1 MENIQTYKYKD
12 KNYKLSDFQEGVG
25 DGWEEYRT
33 ALKDEEK
40 NRDALNQAYN
50 YMLDGIANGT
60 ITIKNGNFYTTDKNI
75 LDNKNIFGQVT
86 YYLKSQ
92 LGKSE
97 EYISPEEKRKVDFS
111 NDAFRKNF
119 NNYVFNSDD
128 FNLNDFIELDPLDEK
143 TGKRG
148 TVNRINAI
156 KEYIDQI
163 DFDRDFKNLDEPTKA
178 RYQKYI
184 ENAKKA
190 ISDNNISSNEYL
202 DLSRL
207 FGYSGSWDKIFT
219 TEETQTTLNE
229 EKKSAQKDSTQLT
242 RQQMLDNFMVNEIP
256 EFTGQEES
264 YWVNPNIKLDPK
276 YTRTVIDILANMS
289 NDDIVRSLNI
299 LNDHQDADF
308 NKISYFKEAAKK
320 MKLNGA
326 RISFPTNK
334 QSRYMLMQVLKN
346 RNLLTDL
353 GNGNYMYYSNKSPY
367 ALIWDSVQ
375 KKLYKKAARNVE
387 YIVKNKLNE
396 FNQTNGNTEGS
407 WYKKY
412 QQQDNTSEVESAK
425 NGGVLK
431 ASGGLNFNLAVGN
444 NENKNIKL
452 PNGLTI
458 QLLSSINPAKL
469 PDGGFDDFNQAVI
482 YNDED
487 LLDSNRLKRVW
498 NKETGKYEL
507 EKRGDQAATDNISTG
522 NKLYDV
528 EGVEGSQEKDENL
541 YKVSWNENW
550 INRLMNNPKLAE
562 AFARRYMALNEAT
575 DKEQSKNWFN
585 QDGSFNYENFKKQIP
600 TNNGKLFVW
609 SDGLNGIGHDVYAG
623 RVYGIAT
630 GDGSVKYYNHI
641 PEGWQVSGDKIK
653 FDDITNLYMLTP
665 KSGEQKVENQD
676 QVGEL
681 IPGKENI
688 GDLNI
693 KNPYDDRSKEN
704 SLALLRLLRT
714 LDNNRK
720 NANILRNGITLKQYD
735 TYETYSPIKGAY
747 SIKSTLANQ
756 AADIQ
761 SRMAN
766 QGFVYWKQQA
776 LANSLAQSQADQY
789 NEKGIASD
797 VQERQRTEAISRE
810 LQERNL
816 ARRQQVADK
825 NIYESALYRQQLAS
839 IDASRN
845 MKDHESW
852 NTYLKQIEEQLRSD
866 RVDKQNKYEDY
877 IQKVIAGRVAEK
889 YTDKINA
896 IQAKFD
902 AWAAENPQIAKEPA
916 LLAVAPEYQEY
927 KRAMKNLQNMQAA
940 DLAEVYMSTT
950 GEQIIPSNSYIWKK
964 ALDKILNRTILNK
977 NGGILI
983 PKNKFLK

>member
-60 ITIKNGNFYTTDKNI
+60 VTIKNGNFYTTDQNI
-75 LDNKNIFGQVT
+75 LNNKDIFGQVT

-148 TVNRINAI
+148 TINRINAI
-156 KEYIDQI
+156 KEYLDQI
-163 DFDRDFKNLDEPTKA
+163 DFDRDFKNLDEPTRA

-190 ISDNNISSNEYL
+190 ISDNTISSNEYL

-207 FGYSGSWDKIFT
+207 FGYGGQWNQIFT
-219 TEETQTTLNE
+219 TEGTPTTPNE
-229 EKKSAQKDSTQLT
+229 EKTPAQETPDQKTP
-242 RQQMLDNFMVNEIP
+242 QQMLDDFMVNEIP
-256 EFTGQEES
+256 EFTGQESE
-264 YWVNPNIKLDPK
+264 YKLNTPKFGRYTFQIWENIMKNINNKDLVRMMDLLNDNPNINLSNMK
-276 YTRTVIDILANMS
+276 YVVESAKKTG
-289 NDDIVRSLNI
+289 
-299 LNDHQDADF
+299 
-308 NKISYFKEAAKK
+308 AAK
-320 MKLNGA
+320 L
-326 RISFPTNK
+326 RIAYPNNA
-334 QSRYMLMQVLKN
+334 QSRSFVLNTMKY
-346 RNLLTDL
+346 RNLLTKIGDGL
-353 GNGNYMYYSNKSPY
+353 YMYYSNRSPY
-367 ALIWDSVQ
+367 ALIWDEKQ
-375 KKLYKKAARNVE
+375 NKLYKKAARNVE
-387 YIVKNKLNE
+387 YIVKSKLNE
-396 FNQTNGNTEGS
+396 FNQTNGNIEGS

-412 QQQDNTSEVESAK
+412 QQPDNTSEVESAK

-444 NENKNIKL
+444 KETKDLKL
-452 PNGLTI
+452 PNGLI
-458 QLLSSINPAKL
+458 IPLLSSINPAKL
-469 PDGGFDDFNQAVI
+469 PKGGFDDFNQAVI

-507 EKRGDQAATDNISTG
+507 AKRGDQAATDNISTG

-528 EGVEGSQEKDENL
+528 EGVDGSQEKDENL

-585 QDGSFNYENFKKQIP
+585 QDDSFNYENFKKQIP

-641 PEGWQVSGDKIK
+641 PKGWQVSGDKIK
-653 FDDITNLYMLTP
+653 FDDITNLYMLIP
-665 KSGEQKVENQD
+665 KPGEQKVENQD
-676 QVGEL
+676 QEGEL
-681 IPGKENI
+681 IPDKENI
-688 GDLNI
+688 EDLNI

-720 NANILRNGITLKQYD
+720 NANILRNATTLNPYD
-735 TYETYSPIKGAY
+735 TYETYAPIKGAY

-761 SRMAN
+761 SRIAN
-766 QGFVYWKQQA
+766 QGFVDWKQQA

-816 ARRQQVADK
+816 ARRQEVADK
-825 NIYESALYRQQLAS
+825 NINESALYRQQLAS

-852 NTYLKQIEEQLRSD
+852 DTYLKQIEEQLRSD

-877 IQKVIAGRVAEK
+877 IQKVVAGRVAEK

-916 LLAVAPEYQEY
+916 LLAIAPEYQEY

-940 DLAEVYMSTT
+940 DLAEVYMSVT
-950 GEQIIPSNSYIWKK
+950 GEQKIPNDPWSWKK
-964 ALDKILNRTILNK
+964 ELEKLNHTILSK
-977 NGGILI
+977 NGGVLI

>member
-1 MENIQTYKYKD
+1 MENIQTYKYKN

-60 ITIKNGNFYTTDKNI
+60 VTIKNGNFYTTDQNI
-75 LDNKNIFGQVT
+75 LNNKDIFGQVT

-148 TVNRINAI
+148 TTNRINAI
-156 KEYIDQI
+156 KEYLDQI
-163 DFDRDFKNLDEPTKA
+163 DFDRDFKNLDEQTIT

-190 ISDNNISSNEYL
+190 ISDNTISSNEYL

-207 FGYSGSWDKIFT
+207 FGYGGQWNKIFT
-219 TEETQTTLNE
+219 TEGTPAEPDKEETPAQQAP
-229 EKKSAQKDSTQLT
+229 AQKTP
-242 RQQMLDNFMVNEIP
+242 QQMLDDFMVNEIP

-264 YWVNPNIKLDPK
+264 YWVNPDIKLDPK

-367 ALIWDSVQ
+367 ALIWDSIQ

-387 YIVKNKLNE
+387 YIVRSKLNE

-412 QQQDNTSEVESAK
+412 QQQDNTSEVESNK

-458 QLLSSINPAKL
+458 PLLSSINPAKL

-507 EKRGDQAATDNISTG
+507 AKRGDQAATDNISTG

-562 AFARRYMALNEAT
+562 AFARRYISLNGVNG
-575 DKEQSKNWFN
+575 DKFKQLWFN
-585 QDGSFNYENFKKQIP
+585 PDDTFNHENFKKAIP
-600 TNNGKLFVW
+600 RGDEKIHIW
-609 SDGLNGIGHDVYAG
+609 SEGLNGTGHDVYAG
-623 RVYGIAT
+623 RMYGIAT
-630 GDGSVKYYNHI
+630 GDGSIKYYNHI

-665 KSGEQKVENQD
+665 KSEEQKVENQD
-676 QVGEL
+676 QVGER

-688 GDLNI
+688 KDLNI

-704 SLALLRLLRT
+704 SLALLRLIKT

-735 TYETYSPIKGAY
+735 TYETYAPIKGAY

-761 SRMAN
+761 SKMAN
-766 QGFVYWKQQA
+766 QGFIDWKQQA

-816 ARRQQVADK
+816 ARRQEVADK
-825 NIYESALYRQQLAS
+825 NINESALYRQQLAS

-845 MKDHESW
+845 IKDHESW
-852 NTYLKQIEEQLRSD
+852 DTYLKQIEEQSRLD
-866 RVDKQNKYEDY
+866 RIEKQNKYDDY
-877 IQKVIAGRVAEK
+877 IQKVVAGRVAEK

-896 IQAKFD
+896 IQDKFN
-902 AWAAENPQIAKEPA
+902 AWAAENPQISKEPA

-940 DLAEVYMSTT
+940 DLAEVYMSVI
-950 GEQIIPSNSYIWKK
+950 GEQKIPNDPWSWKK
-964 ALDKILNRTILNK
+964 ELEKLNHTILNK
-977 NGGILI
+977 NGGVLI

>member
-12 KNYKLSDFQEGVG
+12 KNYKLSDFQESVG

-60 ITIKNGNFYTTDKNI
+60 VTIKNGNFYTTDQNI
-75 LDNKNIFGQVT
+75 LDNKDIFGQVT

-128 FNLNDFIELDPLDEK
+128 FNLNDFVELDPLDKK

-148 TVNRINAI
+148 TTNRINAI
-156 KEYIDQI
+156 KEYLDQI

-190 ISDNNISSNEYL
+190 ISDNTISSNEYL

-207 FGYSGSWDKIFT
+207 FGYGGQWNKIFT
-219 TEETQTTLNE
+219 TEGTTAEPDKEGTQ
-229 EKKSAQKDSTQLT
+229 AQQAQAKQTQ
-242 RQQMLDNFMVNEIP
+242 QQMLDNFMVNEIP

-264 YWVNPNIKLDPK
+264 YWVNPDIKLDPK
-276 YTRTVIDILANMS
+276 YTRTVINILANMS

-299 LNDHQDADF
+299 LNDHQDVDF

-320 MKLNGA
+320 MKLNGVH
-326 RISFPTNK
+326 ISFPTNK

-387 YIVKNKLNE
+387 YIVRSKLNE
-396 FNQTNGNTEGS
+396 FNQTNRNTEGS

-412 QQQDNTSEVESAK
+412 QQPDNTSEVESAK

-444 NENKNIKL
+444 NETKDLKL

-458 QLLSSINPAKL
+458 PLLSSINPAKL

-507 EKRGDQAATDNISTG
+507 AKRGDQAATDNISTG

-562 AFARRYMALNEAT
+562 AFARRYISLNGVNG
-575 DKEQSKNWFN
+575 DKFKQLWFN
-585 QDGSFNYENFKKQIP
+585 PDDTFNHENFKKAIP
-600 TNNGKLFVW
+600 RGDEKIHIW
-609 SDGLNGIGHDVYAG
+609 SEGLNGTGHDVYAG
-623 RVYGIAT
+623 RMYGIAT
-630 GDGSVKYYNHI
+630 GDGSIKYYNHI
-641 PEGWQVSGDKIK
+641 PEGWQISGDKIK

-676 QVGEL
+676 QEGER

-688 GDLNI
+688 KDLNI

-704 SLALLRLLRT
+704 SLALLRLIKT

-735 TYETYSPIKGAY
+735 TYETYAPIKGAY

-766 QGFVYWKQQA
+766 QGFVDWKQQA

-816 ARRQQVADK
+816 ARRQEVADR
-825 NIYESALYRQQLAS
+825 NINESALYRQQLAS
-839 IDASRN
+839 INASRN

-852 NTYLKQIEEQLRSD
+852 DTYLKQIEEQLRSD

-877 IQKVIAGRVAEK
+877 IQKVVAGRVAEK

-916 LLAVAPEYQEY
+916 LLAVAPEYKEY

-940 DLAEVYMSTT
+940 DLAEVYMTVT
-950 GEQIIPSNSYIWKK
+950 GEQKIPNDPWSWKK
-964 ALDKILNRTILNK
+964 ELEKLNHTILNK

>member
-1 MENIQTYKYKD
+1 MENIQTYKYKN

-60 ITIKNGNFYTTDKNI
+60 VTIKNGNFYTTDQNI
-75 LDNKNIFGQVT
+75 LDNKDIFGQVT

-97 EYISPEEKRKVDFS
+97 EYISPEEKRKVNFS

-128 FNLNDFIELDPLDEK
+128 FNLNDFVELDPLDEK

-156 KEYIDQI
+156 KEYLDQI

-190 ISDNNISSNEYL
+190 ISDNTISSNEYL

-207 FGYSGSWDKIFT
+207 FGYGGQWNKIFT
-219 TEETQTTLNE
+219 TEGTPAEPDKEETPAQQAPVQQTP
-229 EKKSAQKDSTQLT
+229 
-242 RQQMLDNFMVNEIP
+242 QQMLDNFMVNEIP
-256 EFTGQEES
+256 EFTGQESE
-264 YWVNPNIKLDPK
+264 YELNTPKFGRYTFQIWENIMKNINNKDLVRMMNLLNDNPNINLSNMK
-276 YTRTVIDILANMS
+276 YVVESAKKTG
-289 NDDIVRSLNI
+289 
-299 LNDHQDADF
+299 
-308 NKISYFKEAAKK
+308 AAK
-320 MKLNGA
+320 L
-326 RISFPTNK
+326 RIAYPNNA
-334 QSRYMLMQVLKN
+334 QSRSFVLNTMKY
-346 RNLLTDL
+346 RNLLTKIGDGL
-353 GNGNYMYYSNKSPY
+353 YMYYSNRSPY
-367 ALIWDSVQ
+367 ALIWDEKQ
-375 KKLYKKAARNVE
+375 NKLYKKAARNVE
-387 YIVKNKLNE
+387 YIVKSKLNE

-412 QQQDNTSEVESAK
+412 QQPDNTSEVESAK

-458 QLLSSINPAKL
+458 PLLSSINPAKL

-498 NKETGKYEL
+498 NKETKKYEL
-507 EKRGDQAATDNISTG
+507 AKRGDQAATDNISTG

-528 EGVEGSQEKDENL
+528 EGIEGSQEKDENL

-562 AFARRYMALNEAT
+562 AFARRYISLNGVNG
-575 DKEQSKNWFN
+575 DKFKQLWFN
-585 QDGSFNYENFKKQIP
+585 PDSTFNHENFKKTIP
-600 TNNGKLFVW
+600 RGDEKIHIW
-609 SDGLNGIGHDVYAG
+609 SEGLNGSGHDVYAG

-630 GDGSVKYYNHI
+630 GDDSVKYYNHI
-641 PEGWQVSGDKIK
+641 PEGWQISGDKIK

-676 QVGEL
+676 QIGER

-688 GDLNI
+688 EDLNI

-704 SLALLRLLRT
+704 SLALLRLIKT

-720 NANILRNGITLKQYD
+720 NANILRNGTTLKQYD
-735 TYETYSPIKGAY
+735 TYATYAPIKGAY

-766 QGFVYWKQQA
+766 QGFIDWKQQA

-816 ARRQQVADK
+816 ARRQDVADK
-825 NIYESALYRQQLAS
+825 YINESALYRQQLAS

-845 MKDHESW
+845 MKDLESQDI
-852 NTYLKQIEEQLRSD
+852 YRKQIEEQLRSD

-877 IQKVIAGRVAEK
+877 IQKVIAGRVAER
-889 YTDKINA
+889 YTNKINA

-902 AWAAENPQIAKEPA
+902 AWAAENPQIAKEPS

-950 GEQIIPSNSYIWKK
+950 GEQTIPSNSHIWKK
-964 ALDKILNRTILNK
+964 ALDNILNRTILNK

>member
-12 KNYKLSDFQEGVG
+12 KNYKLSDFQESVG

-60 ITIKNGNFYTTDKNI
+60 VTIKNGNFYTTDQNI
-75 LDNKNIFGQVT
+75 LDNKDIFGQVT

-128 FNLNDFIELDPLDEK
+128 FNLNDFVELDPLDEK

-156 KEYIDQI
+156 KEYLDQI

-190 ISDNNISSNEYL
+190 ISDNTISSNEYL

-207 FGYSGSWDKIFT
+207 FGYGGQWNKIFM
-219 TEETQTTLNE
+219 TEGTPAEPDKEKMPAQEDPAQQTP
-229 EKKSAQKDSTQLT
+229 
-242 RQQMLDNFMVNEIP
+242 QQMLDNFMANEIP
-256 EFTGQEES
+256 EFTGQESE
-264 YWVNPNIKLDPK
+264 YELNTPKFGRYTFQIWENIMKNINNKDLVRMMDLLNDNPNINLSNIK
-276 YTRTVIDILANMS
+276 YVVESAKKTG
-289 NDDIVRSLNI
+289 
-299 LNDHQDADF
+299 
-308 NKISYFKEAAKK
+308 AAK
-320 MKLNGA
+320 L
-326 RISFPTNK
+326 RIAYPNNA
-334 QSRYMLMQVLKN
+334 QSRSFVLNTMKY
-346 RNLLTDL
+346 RNLLTKIGDGL
-353 GNGNYMYYSNKSPY
+353 YMYYSNRSPY
-367 ALIWDSVQ
+367 AIIWDEKQ
-375 KKLYKKAARNVE
+375 NKLYKKAARNVE
-387 YIVKNKLNE
+387 YIVKSKLNE
-396 FNQTNGNTEGS
+396 FNQTNGNTERS

-412 QQQDNTSEVESAK
+412 QQPDNTSEVESAK

-444 NENKNIKL
+444 NEDKNIKL

-458 QLLSSINPAKL
+458 PLLSSINPAKL
-469 PDGGFDDFNQAVI
+469 PKGGFDDFNQAVI

-498 NKETGKYEL
+498 NKETKKYEL
-507 EKRGDQAATDNISTG
+507 AKRGDQAATDNISTG

-600 TNNGKLFVW
+600 TNKGKLFVW
-609 SDGLNGIGHDVYAG
+609 SDGLNGIGHDVYVG

-630 GDGSVKYYNHI
+630 GDGSIKYYNHI

-676 QVGEL
+676 QAGER

-688 GDLNI
+688 EDLNI

-704 SLALLRLLRT
+704 SLALLRLIKT

-720 NANILRNGITLKQYD
+720 NANILRNGTTLKQYD
-735 TYETYSPIKGAY
+735 TYETYAPIKGAY
-747 SIKSTLANQ
+747 SIKSTFANQ

-766 QGFVYWKQQA
+766 QGFVDWKQQA

-816 ARRQQVADK
+816 ARRQDVANK
-825 NIYESALYRQQLAS
+825 NIDESALYRQQLSS

-852 NTYLKQIEEQLRSD
+852 DTYIKQIEEQLRSD

-889 YTDKINA
+889 YTNKINA

-902 AWAAENPQIAKEPA
+902 AWAAENPQITKEPA

-940 DLAEVYMSTT
+940 DLVEVYMSTT
-950 GEQIIPSNSYIWKK
+950 GEQTIPSNSHIWKK
-964 ALDKILNRTILNK
+964 ALDNILNRTILNK

>member
-1 MENIQTYKYKD
+1 MENIQTYKYKN

-60 ITIKNGNFYTTDKNI
+60 VTIKNGNFYTTDQNI
-75 LDNKNIFGQVT
+75 LNNKDIFGQVT

-148 TVNRINAI
+148 TTNRINAI
-156 KEYIDQI
+156 KEYLDQI
-163 DFDRDFKNLDEPTKA
+163 DFDRDFKNLDEQTRT

-190 ISDNNISSNEYL
+190 ISDNTISSNEYL

-207 FGYSGSWDKIFT
+207 FGYGGQWNKIFT
-219 TEETQTTLNE
+219 TEGTPAEPDKEETPAQQAP
-229 EKKSAQKDSTQLT
+229 AQKTP
-242 RQQMLDNFMVNEIP
+242 QQMLDYFMVNEIP

-264 YWVNPNIKLDPK
+264 YWVNPDIKLDPK

-367 ALIWDSVQ
+367 ALIWDSIQ

-387 YIVKNKLNE
+387 YIVRSKLNE

-412 QQQDNTSEVESAK
+412 QQQDNTSEVESNK

-458 QLLSSINPAKL
+458 PLLSSINPAKL

-507 EKRGDQAATDNISTG
+507 AKRGDQAATDNISTG

-562 AFARRYMALNEAT
+562 AFARRYISLNGVNG
-575 DKEQSKNWFN
+575 DKFKQLWFN
-585 QDGSFNYENFKKQIP
+585 PDDTFNHENFKKAIP
-600 TNNGKLFVW
+600 RGGEKIHIW
-609 SDGLNGIGHDVYAG
+609 SEGLNGTGHDVYAG
-623 RVYGIAT
+623 RMYGIAT
-630 GDGSVKYYNHI
+630 GDGSIKYYNHI

-665 KSGEQKVENQD
+665 KSEEQKVENQD
-676 QVGEL
+676 QVGER

-688 GDLNI
+688 KDLNI

-704 SLALLRLLRT
+704 SLALLRLIKT

-735 TYETYSPIKGAY
+735 TYETYAPIKGAY

-766 QGFVYWKQQA
+766 QGFIDWKQQA

-816 ARRQQVADK
+816 ARRQEVADK
-825 NIYESALYRQQLAS
+825 NINESALYRQQLAS

-845 MKDHESW
+845 IKDHESW
-852 NTYLKQIEEQLRSD
+852 DTYLKQIEEQSRLD
-866 RVDKQNKYEDY
+866 RIEKQNKYDDY
-877 IQKVIAGRVAEK
+877 IQKVVAGRVAEK

-896 IQAKFD
+896 IQDKFN
-902 AWAAENPQIAKEPA
+902 AWAAENPQISKEPA

-940 DLAEVYMSTT
+940 DLAEVYMSVI
-950 GEQIIPSNSYIWKK
+950 GEQKIPNDPWSWKK
-964 ALDKILNRTILNK
+964 ELEKLNHTILNK
-977 NGGILI
+977 NGGVLI

>member
-12 KNYKLSDFQEGVG
+12 KNYKLSDFQESVG
-25 DGWEEYRT
+25 DDWEEYRT

-60 ITIKNGNFYTTDKNI
+60 VTIKNGNFYTTDQNI
-75 LDNKNIFGQVT
+75 LDNKDIFGQVT

-119 NNYVFNSDD
+119 NNYIFNSDD

-148 TVNRINAI
+148 TINRINAI
-156 KEYIDQI
+156 KEYLDQI
-163 DFDRDFKNLDEPTKA
+163 DFDRDFKNLDEPTRA

-190 ISDNNISSNEYL
+190 ISDNTISSNEYL

-207 FGYSGSWDKIFT
+207 FGYGGQWNKIFT
-219 TEETQTTLNE
+219 TEGTLSEPDKEETPVQEAPAQQTP
-229 EKKSAQKDSTQLT
+229 
-242 RQQMLDNFMVNEIP
+242 QQMLDDFMVNEIP
-256 EFTGQEES
+256 EFTGQESE
-264 YWVNPNIKLDPK
+264 YELNTPKFGKYTFQIWENIMKNINNKDLVRMMDLLNDNPNINLSNMK
-276 YTRTVIDILANMS
+276 YVVESAKKTG
-289 NDDIVRSLNI
+289 
-299 LNDHQDADF
+299 
-308 NKISYFKEAAKK
+308 AAK
-320 MKLNGA
+320 L
-326 RISFPTNK
+326 RIAYPDNA
-334 QSRYMLMQVLKN
+334 QSRSFVLNTMKY
-346 RNLLTDL
+346 RNLLTKIGDGL
-353 GNGNYMYYSNKSPY
+353 YMYYSNRSPY
-367 ALIWDSVQ
+367 ALIWDEKQ
-375 KKLYKKAARNVE
+375 NKLYKKAARNVE
-387 YIVKNKLNE
+387 YIVRSKLNE

-412 QQQDNTSEVESAK
+412 QQSDNTSEVESAK

-444 NENKNIKL
+444 NETKDLKL

-458 QLLSSINPAKL
+458 PLLSSINPAKL

-498 NKETGKYEL
+498 NKETEKYEL
-507 EKRGDQAATDNISTG
+507 AKRGDQAATDNISTG

-528 EGVEGSQEKDENL
+528 EGVEGFQEKDENL

-550 INRLMNNPKLAE
+550 INRLMNNQKLAE

-630 GDGSVKYYNHI
+630 GDGNVKYYNHI
-641 PEGWQVSGDKIK
+641 PEGWQISGDKIK

-676 QVGEL
+676 QAGEL

-688 GDLNI
+688 KDLNI

-704 SLALLRLLRT
+704 SLALLRLIKT

-720 NANILRNGITLKQYD
+720 NANILRNRTTLKQYD
-735 TYETYSPIKGAY
+735 TYETYAPIKGAY

-766 QGFVYWKQQA
+766 QGFVDWKQQA
-776 LANSLAQSQADQY
+776 LANSLAQSQTDQY

-816 ARRQQVADK
+816 ARRQDIADK
-825 NIYESALYRQQLAS
+825 NINESALYRQQLAS

-852 NTYLKQIEEQLRSD
+852 DTYLKQIEEQLRSD
-866 RVDKQNKYEDY
+866 RVDKQNKYDDY
-877 IQKVIAGRVAEK
+877 IQKVVAGRVAEK

-940 DLAEVYMSTT
+940 NLAEVYMSVT
-950 GEQIIPSNSYIWKK
+950 GELKIPNDPWSWKK
-964 ALDKILNRTILNK
+964 ELEKLNHTILNK
-977 NGGILI
+977 NGSVLI

>member
-12 KNYKLSDFQEGVG
+12 KNYKLSDFQESVG

-60 ITIKNGNFYTTDKNI
+60 VTIKNGNFYTTDQNI
-75 LDNKNIFGQVT
+75 LDNKDIFGQVT

-128 FNLNDFIELDPLDEK
+128 FNLNDFVELDPLDEK

-148 TVNRINAI
+148 TTNRINAI
-156 KEYIDQI
+156 KDYLDQI
-163 DFDRDFKNLDEPTKA
+163 DFDRDFKNIDEPTRE

-190 ISDNNISSNEYL
+190 ISDNTISSNEYL

-207 FGYSGSWDKIFT
+207 FGYGGQWNKIFT
-219 TEETQTTLNE
+219 TEGTPAEPDKEETQ
-229 EKKSAQKDSTQLT
+229 AQQAQVQQTP
-242 RQQMLDNFMVNEIP
+242 QQMLDNFMVNEIP
-256 EFTGQEES
+256 EFAGQESE
-264 YWVNPNIKLDPK
+264 YELNTPKFGKYTFQIWENIMKNINNKDLVRMMDLLNDNPNINLSNIK
-276 YTRTVIDILANMS
+276 YVVESAKKTG
-289 NDDIVRSLNI
+289 
-299 LNDHQDADF
+299 
-308 NKISYFKEAAKK
+308 AAK
-320 MKLNGA
+320 L
-326 RISFPTNK
+326 RIAYPNNA
-334 QSRYMLMQVLKN
+334 QSRSFVLNTMKY
-346 RNLLTDL
+346 RNLLTKIGDGL
-353 GNGNYMYYSNKSPY
+353 YMYYSNRSPY
-367 ALIWDSVQ
+367 ALIWDEKQ
-375 KKLYKKAARNVE
+375 NKLYKKAARNVE
-387 YIVKNKLNE
+387 YIVKSKLNE

-412 QQQDNTSEVESAK
+412 QQPDNTSEVESAK

-444 NENKNIKL
+444 NETKDLKL

-458 QLLSSINPAKL
+458 PLLSSINPAKL

-498 NKETGKYEL
+498 NKETEKYEL
-507 EKRGDQAATDNISTG
+507 AKRGDQAATDNISTG

-676 QVGEL
+676 QEGER

-688 GDLNI
+688 EDLNI

-704 SLALLRLLRT
+704 SLALLRLIKT

-735 TYETYSPIKGAY
+735 TYETYAPIKGAY

-766 QGFVYWKQQA
+766 QGFVDWKQQA

-816 ARRQQVADK
+816 ARRQEVANK
-825 NIYESALYRQQLAS
+825 NIDENALYRQQLAS

-852 NTYLKQIEEQLRSD
+852 DTYLKQIEEQLRSD

-916 LLAVAPEYQEY
+916 LRAVAPEYQEY

-940 DLAEVYMSTT
+940 NLAEVYMSTT
-950 GEQIIPSNSYIWKK
+950 GEQTIPSNSHIWKK
-964 ALDKILNRTILNK
+964 ALDNILNRTILNK

-983 PKNKFLK
+983 SKNKFLK

>member
-60 ITIKNGNFYTTDKNI
+60 VTIKNGNFYTTDKNI
-75 LDNKNIFGQVT
+75 LDNKDIFGQVT

-119 NNYVFNSDD
+119 NNYVFNSDN

-148 TVNRINAI
+148 TTNRINAI
-156 KEYIDQI
+156 KEYLDQI
-163 DFDRDFKNLDEPTKA
+163 DFDRDFKNLDEPTRA

-190 ISDNNISSNEYL
+190 ISDNTISSNEYL

-207 FGYSGSWDKIFT
+207 FGYGGQWNKIFT
-219 TEETQTTLNE
+219 TEGTLSEPDKEETPAQEAPAQQTP
-229 EKKSAQKDSTQLT
+229 
-242 RQQMLDNFMVNEIP
+242 QQMLDNFMVNEIP

-264 YWVNPNIKLDPK
+264 YWVNPDIKLDPK

-375 KKLYKKAARNVE
+375 NKLYKKAARNVE
-387 YIVKNKLNE
+387 YIVKSKLNE

-412 QQQDNTSEVESAK
+412 QQPDNTSEVESAK

-444 NENKNIKL
+444 NETKDLKL

-458 QLLSSINPAKL
+458 PLLSSINPAKL
-469 PDGGFDDFNQAVI
+469 PDGGFDDFNQAVT

-498 NKETGKYEL
+498 NKETEKYEL
-507 EKRGDQAATDNISTG
+507 VKRGDQAATDNISTG

-528 EGVEGSQEKDENL
+528 EGVDGSQAKDENL

-562 AFARRYMALNEAT
+562 AFARRYISLNGVNG
-575 DKEQSKNWFN
+575 DKFKQLWFN
-585 QDGSFNYENFKKQIP
+585 PDDTFNHENFKKAIP
-600 TNNGKLFVW
+600 RGDEKIHIW
-609 SDGLNGIGHDVYAG
+609 SEGLNGTGHDVYAG
-623 RVYGIAT
+623 RVYGIAA
-630 GDGSVKYYNHI
+630 GDGSIKYYDHI
-641 PEGWQVSGDKIK
+641 PEGWQVTGDKIK
-653 FDDITNLYMLTP
+653 FDDITNLYMLIP
-665 KSGEQKVENQD
+665 KSEQQKVED
-676 QVGEL
+676 QTEKK
-681 IPGKENI
+681 IQSKENI
-688 GDLNI
+688 KDLNI
-693 KNPYDDRSKEN
+693 KNPYDNRLKEN

-720 NANILRNGITLKQYD
+720 NANILRNATTLKQYD
-735 TYETYSPIKGAY
+735 TYETYAPIKGAY

-766 QGFVYWKQQA
+766 QGFIDWKQQA

-816 ARRQQVADK
+816 ARRQNVADK
-825 NIYESALYRQQLAS
+825 DIDENALYRQQLAN

-852 NTYLKQIEEQLRSD
+852 DTYLKQIEEQLRLD
-866 RVDKQNKYEDY
+866 RIEKQNKYDDY
-877 IQKVIAGRVAEK
+877 IQKVVAGRVAEK

-896 IQAKFD
+896 IQDKFN
-902 AWAAENPQIAKEPA
+902 AWKDKNPNIANNPD
-916 LLAVAPEYQEY
+916 LLAVAPEYKEY

-940 DLAEVYMSTT
+940 DLAEVYMSIT
-950 GEQIIPSNSYIWKK
+950 GEQRIPNDPWSWKK
-964 ALDKILNRTILNK
+964 ELEKLNHTILNK

>member
-60 ITIKNGNFYTTDKNI
+60 ITIKNGNFYTTDQNI
-75 LDNKNIFGQVT
+75 LNNKDIFGQVT

-111 NDAFRKNF
+111 NNAFRKNF

-148 TVNRINAI
+148 TTNRINAI
-156 KEYIDQI
+156 KDYLDQI
-163 DFDRDFKNLDEPTKA
+163 DFDRDFKNIDEPTRE

-190 ISDNNISSNEYL
+190 ISDNTISSNEYL

-219 TEETQTTLNE
+219 TEGILE
-229 EKKSAQKDSTQLT
+229 EPDKEKNPAQEAPAQKTP
-242 RQQMLDNFMVNEIP
+242 QQMLDNFMVNEIP
-256 EFTGQEES
+256 EFTGQESE
-264 YWVNPNIKLDPK
+264 YELNTPKFGRYTFQIWENIMKNINNKDLVRMMDLLNDNPNINLSNMK
-276 YTRTVIDILANMS
+276 YVVESAKKTG
-289 NDDIVRSLNI
+289 
-299 LNDHQDADF
+299 
-308 NKISYFKEAAKK
+308 AAK
-320 MKLNGA
+320 L
-326 RISFPTNK
+326 RIAYPNNA
-334 QSRYMLMQVLKN
+334 QSRSFVLNTMKY
-346 RNLLTDL
+346 RNLLTKIGDGL
-353 GNGNYMYYSNKSPY
+353 YMYYSNRSPY
-367 ALIWDSVQ
+367 ALIWDEKQ
-375 KKLYKKAARNVE
+375 NKLYKKAARNVE
-387 YIVKNKLNE
+387 YIVKSKLNE

-412 QQQDNTSEVESAK
+412 QQPDNTSEVESAK

-444 NENKNIKL
+444 NETKDLKL

-458 QLLSSINPAKL
+458 PLLSSINPAKL
-469 PDGGFDDFNQAVI
+469 PKGGFDDFNQAVI

-507 EKRGDQAATDNISTG
+507 AKRGDQAATDNISTG

-585 QDGSFNYENFKKQIP
+585 QDSSFNYENFKKQIP

-623 RVYGIAT
+623 RMYGIAT
-630 GDGSVKYYNHI
+630 GDGSIKYYNHI
-641 PEGWQVSGDKIK
+641 PEGWQISGDKIK
-653 FDDITNLYMLTP
+653 FDDITNLYMLTS

-676 QVGEL
+676 QEGER

-688 GDLNI
+688 KDLNI

-704 SLALLRLLRT
+704 SLALLRLIKT

-720 NANILRNGITLKQYD
+720 NANILRKGTTLKQYD
-735 TYETYSPIKGAY
+735 TYETYAPIKGAY

-766 QGFVYWKQQA
+766 QGFVDWKQQA

-816 ARRQQVADK
+816 ARRQEVANK
-825 NIYESALYRQQLAS
+825 NIDENALYRQQLAS

-852 NTYLKQIEEQLRSD
+852 DTYLKQIEEQLRSD

-940 DLAEVYMSTT
+940 DLAEVYMSVT
-950 GEQIIPSNSYIWKK
+950 GEQKIPNDPWSWKK
-964 ALDKILNRTILNK
+964 ELEKLNHTILRK
-977 NGGILI
+977 NGGVLI

>member
-60 ITIKNGNFYTTDKNI
+60 VTIKNGNFYTTDQNI
-75 LDNKNIFGQVT
+75 LDNKDIFGQVT

-128 FNLNDFIELDPLDEK
+128 FNLKEFIEKDQPDSK
-143 TGKRG
+143 TGKRAM
-148 TVNRINAI
+148 TNRIGLI
-156 KEYIDQI
+156 KDYLDQI
-163 DFDRDFKNLDEPTKA
+163 DFDRDFKNLDEPTREK
-178 RYQKYI
+178 YQKYI
-184 ENAKKA
+184 ENARKA
-190 ISDNNISSNEYL
+190 ISNRTIESNEYL

-219 TEETQTTLNE
+219 TEGTLAAQNKEEAPAQETPAQQTP
-229 EKKSAQKDSTQLT
+229 QQL
-242 RQQMLDNFMVNEIP
+242 LDNFMVNEIP
-256 EFTGQEES
+256 EFTGKEES
-264 YWVNPNIKLDPK
+264 YWVNPDIKLDPK

-299 LNDHQDADF
+299 LNDHQDAGF

-326 RISFPTNK
+326 YISFPTNK

-353 GNGNYMYYSNKSPY
+353 GNGNYMYYSNRSPY

-387 YIVKNKLNE
+387 YIVKSKLNE

-412 QQQDNTSEVESAK
+412 QQPDNTSEVESAK

-444 NENKNIKL
+444 NEDKNIKL

-458 QLLSSINPAKL
+458 PLLSSINPAKF
-469 PDGGFDDFNQAVI
+469 PKGGFDDFNQAVI

-507 EKRGDQAATDNISTG
+507 AKRGDQAATDNISTG

-528 EGVEGSQEKDENL
+528 EGIEGSQEKDENL

-585 QDGSFNYENFKKQIP
+585 QDGFFNYENFKKQIP

-609 SDGLNGIGHDVYAG
+609 SDGLNGIGHDVYTG
-623 RVYGIAT
+623 RMYGIAT
-630 GDGSVKYYNHI
+630 GDGSIKYYNHI

-676 QVGEL
+676 QAGER
-681 IPGKENI
+681 IPGRENI
-688 GDLNI
+688 EDLNI

-704 SLALLRLLRT
+704 SLALLRLIKT

-720 NANILRNGITLKQYD
+720 NANILRNGTTPKQYD
-735 TYETYSPIKGAY
+735 TYATYAPIKGAY

-766 QGFVYWKQQA
+766 QGFVDWKQQA

-816 ARRQQVADK
+816 ARRQEVANK
-825 NIYESALYRQQLAS
+825 NIDESALYRQQLAS

-852 NTYLKQIEEQLRSD
+852 DTYLKQIEEQLRSD

-889 YTDKINA
+889 YTNKINA

-902 AWAAENPQIAKEPA
+902 AWAAENPQIAKEPT

-950 GEQIIPSNSYIWKK
+950 GEQTIMDNPYVWEK
-964 ALDKILNRTILNK
+964 ALKKIDHTILSK
-977 NGGILI
+977 NGGVLI

>member
-60 ITIKNGNFYTTDKNI
+60 VTIKNGNFYTTDQNI
-75 LDNKNIFGQVT
+75 LNNKDIFGQVT

-148 TVNRINAI
+148 TTNRINAI
-156 KEYIDQI
+156 KEYLDQI
-163 DFDRDFKNLDEPTKA
+163 DFDRDFKNLDEPTRA

-190 ISDNNISSNEYL
+190 ISDNTISSNEYL

-207 FGYSGSWDKIFT
+207 FGYGGQWNKIFT
-219 TEETQTTLNE
+219 TEGTLSEPDKEETPAQEAPTQQT
-229 EKKSAQKDSTQLT
+229 Q
-242 RQQMLDNFMVNEIP
+242 QQMLDNFMVNEIP
-256 EFTGQEES
+256 EFTGQESE
-264 YWVNPNIKLDPK
+264 YELNTPKFGK
-276 YTRTVIDILANMS
+276 YTFQIWENIMKNINNKDLVRMMDLLNANTNINLS
-289 NDDIVRSLNI
+289 NMKYVVES
-299 LNDHQDADF
+299 A
-308 NKISYFKEAAKK
+308 KKTGAAKI
-320 MKLNGA
+320 
-326 RISFPTNK
+326 RIVYPDNA
-334 QSRYMLMQVLKN
+334 QSRSFVLNTMKY
-346 RNLLTDL
+346 RNLLTKIGDGL
-353 GNGNYMYYSNKSPY
+353 YMYYSNRSPY
-367 ALIWDSVQ
+367 ALIWDEKQ
-375 KKLYKKAARNVE
+375 NKLYKKAARNVE
-387 YIVKNKLNE
+387 YIVRSKLNE

-412 QQQDNTSEVESAK
+412 QQPDNTSEVESAK

-444 NENKNIKL
+444 NETKDLKL
-452 PNGLTI
+452 PNGLI
-458 QLLSSINPAKL
+458 IPLLSSINPAKL
-469 PDGGFDDFNQAVI
+469 PKGGFDDFNQAVI

-507 EKRGDQAATDNISTG
+507 AKRGDQAATDNISTG

-528 EGVEGSQEKDENL
+528 EGVDGSQEKDENL

-550 INRLMNNPKLAE
+550 INRLMNNSKLAE
-562 AFARRYMALNEAT
+562 AYARRYMALNEVT

-609 SDGLNGIGHDVYAG
+609 SDGLNGIGHDVYVG

-630 GDGSVKYYNHI
+630 GNGSVKYYNHI
-641 PEGWQVSGDKIK
+641 PKGWQVSGDKIK

-676 QVGEL
+676 KEGER
-681 IPGKENI
+681 IQDKENI
-688 GDLNI
+688 KDLNI

-704 SLALLRLLRT
+704 SLALLRLINT
-714 LDNNRK
+714 LNNNRK
-720 NANILRNGITLKQYD
+720 NANILRDGTTLKQYD
-735 TYETYSPIKGAY
+735 TYATYMPIKGAY

-756 AADIQ
+756 AANIRSQ
-761 SRMAN
+761 IAN
-766 QGFVYWKQQA
+766 QGFVDWKQQA

-816 ARRQQVADK
+816 ARRQNVADK
-825 NIYESALYRQQLAS
+825 DIDENALYRQQLAN

-845 MKDHESW
+845 IKDNESQDA
-852 NTYLKQIEEQLRSD
+852 YIKQIEEQSRLD
-866 RVDKQNKYEDY
+866 RIEKQNKYEDY
-877 IQKVIAGRVAEK
+877 IQKVVAGRVAEK

-916 LLAVAPEYQEY
+916 LLAIAPEYQEY

-940 DLAEVYMSTT
+940 DLAEVYMSVT
-950 GEQIIPSNSYIWKK
+950 GEQKIPNDPWSWKK
-964 ALDKILNRTILNK
+964 ELEKLNHTILSK
-977 NGGILI
+977 NGGVLI

>member
-60 ITIKNGNFYTTDKNI
+60 VTIKNGNFYTTDQNI
-75 LDNKNIFGQVT
+75 LDNKDIFGQVT

-128 FNLNDFIELDPLDEK
+128 FNLKEFIEKDQPDSK
-143 TGKRG
+143 TGKRAM
-148 TVNRINAI
+148 TNRIGLI
-156 KEYIDQI
+156 KDYLDQI
-163 DFDRDFKNLDEPTKA
+163 DFDRDFKNLDEPTREK
-178 RYQKYI
+178 YQKYI
-184 ENAKKA
+184 ENARKA
-190 ISDNNISSNEYL
+190 ISNGTIESNEYL

-219 TEETQTTLNE
+219 TEGTLAEPDKEN
-229 EKKSAQKDSTQLT
+229 KPAQENPEQRTP
-242 RQQMLDNFMVNEIP
+242 QQMLDNFMVNEIP
-256 EFTGQEES
+256 EFTGQESE
-264 YWVNPNIKLDPK
+264 YELNTPKFGRYTFQIWENIMKNINNKDLVRMMDLLNDNPNINLSNMK
-276 YTRTVIDILANMS
+276 YVVESAKKTG
-289 NDDIVRSLNI
+289 
-299 LNDHQDADF
+299 
-308 NKISYFKEAAKK
+308 AAK
-320 MKLNGA
+320 L
-326 RISFPTNK
+326 RIAYPDNA
-334 QSRYMLMQVLKN
+334 QSRSFVLNTMKY
-346 RNLLTDL
+346 RNLLTKIGDGL
-353 GNGNYMYYSNKSPY
+353 YMYYSNRSPY
-367 ALIWDSVQ
+367 ALIWDEKQ
-375 KKLYKKAARNVE
+375 NKLYKKAARNVE
-387 YIVKNKLNE
+387 YIVRSKLNE

-412 QQQDNTSEVESAK
+412 QQPDNTSEVESAK

-444 NENKNIKL
+444 NKDKNIKL

-458 QLLSSINPAKL
+458 PLLSSINPAKL

-507 EKRGDQAATDNISTG
+507 AKRGDQAATDNISTG

-550 INRLMNNPKLAE
+550 INRLMNDPKLAE
-562 AFARRYMALNEAT
+562 AFARRYISLNGVNG
-575 DKEQSKNWFN
+575 DKFKQLWFN
-585 QDGSFNYENFKKQIP
+585 PDDTFNHENFKKAILR
-600 TNNGKLFVW
+600 GDEKIHIW
-609 SDGLNGIGHDVYAG
+609 SEGLNGTGHDVYAG

-630 GDGSVKYYNHI
+630 GDGNVKYYNHI

-665 KSGEQKVENQD
+665 KSGEQKVENKD
-676 QVGEL
+676 QEGEL

-688 GDLNI
+688 QDLNI

-704 SLALLRLLRT
+704 SLALLRLIKT

-720 NANILRNGITLKQYD
+720 NANILRNATTLKQYD
-735 TYETYSPIKGAY
+735 TYETYAPIKGAY
-747 SIKSTLANQ
+747 SIKSTFANQ

-766 QGFVYWKQQA
+766 QGFVDWKQQA

-816 ARRQQVADK
+816 ARRQEVANK
-825 NIYESALYRQQLAS
+825 NIDENALYRQQLAS

-852 NTYLKQIEEQLRSD
+852 DTYLKQIEEQLRSD

-927 KRAMKNLQNMQAA
+927 KRAIKNLQNMQAA
-940 DLAEVYMSTT
+940 DLAEVYMSVT
-950 GEQIIPSNSYIWKK
+950 GEQKIPNDPWSWKK
-964 ALDKILNRTILNK
+964 ELEKLNHTILSK
-977 NGGILI
+977 NGGVLI

>member
-33 ALKDEEK
+33 SLKDEEK

-60 ITIKNGNFYTTDKNI
+60 VTIKNGNFYTTDQNI
-75 LDNKNIFGQVT
+75 LDNKDIFGQVT

-97 EYISPEEKRKVDFS
+97 EYVSPEEKRKVDFS

-119 NNYVFNSDD
+119 NNYVFNSND

-148 TVNRINAI
+148 TTNRINVI
-156 KEYIDQI
+156 KDYLDQI
-163 DFDRDFKNLDEPTKA
+163 DFDRDFKNIDEPTREK
-178 RYQKYI
+178 YQKYI

-190 ISDNNISSNEYL
+190 ISDNTISSNEYL

-207 FGYSGSWDKIFT
+207 FGYGGQWNQIFT
-219 TEETQTTLNE
+219 TEETPTTPNE
-229 EKKSAQKDSTQLT
+229 EKTPAQEAPDQKTP
-242 RQQMLDNFMVNEIP
+242 QQMLNDFMVNEIP
-256 EFTGQEES
+256 EFTGQESE
-264 YWVNPNIKLDPK
+264 YELNTPKFGKYTFQIWENIMKNINNRDLVRMMDLLNDNPNINLSNMK
-276 YTRTVIDILANMS
+276 YVVES
-289 NDDIVRSLNI
+289 
-299 LNDHQDADF
+299 
-308 NKISYFKEAAKK
+308 AKK
-320 MKLNGA
+320 TGA
-326 RISFPTNK
+326 ATIRIAYPNNA
-334 QSRYMLMQVLKN
+334 QSRLFVLNTMKY
-346 RNLLTDL
+346 RNLLTKIGDGL
-353 GNGNYMYYSNKSPY
+353 YMYYSNRSPY
-367 ALIWDSVQ
+367 ALIWDEKQ
-375 KKLYKKAARNVE
+375 NKLYKKAARNVE
-387 YIVKNKLNE
+387 YIVKSKLNE

-412 QQQDNTSEVESAK
+412 QQPDNTSEVESAK

-431 ASGGLNFNLAVGN
+431 ASGGLNFNIAVGN

-458 QLLSSINPAKL
+458 PLLSSINPAKL

-498 NKETGKYEL
+498 NKETKKYEL
-507 EKRGDQAATDNISTG
+507 AKRGDQAATDNISTG

-528 EGVEGSQEKDENL
+528 EGIEGSQEKDENL

-585 QDGSFNYENFKKQIP
+585 QDDSFNYENFKKQIP

-630 GDGSVKYYNHI
+630 GDGNVKYYNHI

-676 QVGEL
+676 QAGEL

-688 GDLNI
+688 KDLNI

-704 SLALLRLLRT
+704 SLALLRLIKT

-720 NANILRNGITLKQYD
+720 NANILRNGTTLKQYD
-735 TYETYSPIKGAY
+735 TYATYAPIKGAY

-761 SRMAN
+761 SRIAN
-766 QGFVYWKQQA
+766 QGFIDWKQQA

-816 ARRQQVADK
+816 ARRQDVADK
-825 NIYESALYRQQLAS
+825 NINESALYRQQLAS

-852 NTYLKQIEEQLRSD
+852 DTYLKQIEEQLRSD

-927 KRAMKNLQNMQAA
+927 KRAIKNLQNMQAA

-950 GEQIIPSNSYIWKK
+950 GEQTIPSNSHIWKK
-964 ALDKILNRTILNK
+964 ALYNILKNK
-977 NGGILI
+977 NGGVLI

>member
-60 ITIKNGNFYTTDKNI
+60 VTIKNGNFYTTDKNI
-75 LDNKNIFGQVT
+75 LDNKDIFGQVT

-148 TVNRINAI
+148 TTNRINAI
-156 KEYIDQI
+156 KEYLDQI
-163 DFDRDFKNLDEPTKA
+163 DFDRDFKNLDEPTRA

-190 ISDNNISSNEYL
+190 ISDNTISSNEYL

-207 FGYSGSWDKIFT
+207 FGYGGQWNKIFT
-219 TEETQTTLNE
+219 TEGTLSEPDKEETPAQEAPIQQT
-229 EKKSAQKDSTQLT
+229 Q
-242 RQQMLDNFMVNEIP
+242 QQMLGNFMVNEIP
-256 EFTGQEES
+256 EFTGQESE
-264 YWVNPNIKLDPK
+264 YELNTPKFGKYTFQIWENIMKNINNKDLVRMMDLLNDNPNINLSNMK
-276 YTRTVIDILANMS
+276 YVVESAKKTG
-289 NDDIVRSLNI
+289 
-299 LNDHQDADF
+299 
-308 NKISYFKEAAKK
+308 AAK
-320 MKLNGA
+320 L
-326 RISFPTNK
+326 RIAYPDNA
-334 QSRYMLMQVLKN
+334 QSRSFVLNTMKY
-346 RNLLTDL
+346 RNLLTKIGDGL
-353 GNGNYMYYSNKSPY
+353 YMYYSNRSPY
-367 ALIWDSVQ
+367 ALIWDEKQ
-375 KKLYKKAARNVE
+375 NKLYKKAARNVE
-387 YIVKNKLNE
+387 YIVRSKLNE
-396 FNQTNGNTEGS
+396 FNQTNGNTEGN

-412 QQQDNTSEVESAK
+412 QQPDNTSEVESAK

-444 NENKNIKL
+444 NKDKNIKL

-458 QLLSSINPAKL
+458 PLLSSINPAKL

-482 YNDED
+482 YDDED

-507 EKRGDQAATDNISTG
+507 IKREDQAATDNISTG

-528 EGVEGSQEKDENL
+528 EGVDGSQEKDENL

-550 INRLMNNPKLAE
+550 INRLMNNSKLAE
-562 AFARRYMALNEAT
+562 AYARRYISLNGVNG
-575 DKEQSKNWFN
+575 DKFKQLWFN
-585 QDGSFNYENFKKQIP
+585 PDDTFNHENFKKAIP
-600 TNNGKLFVW
+600 RGDENIHIW
-609 SDGLNGIGHDVYAG
+609 SEGLNGTGHDVYAG

-630 GDGSVKYYNHI
+630 GNGSVKYYNHI
-641 PEGWQVSGDKIK
+641 PEGWQISGDKIK

-676 QVGEL
+676 KEGER
-681 IPGKENI
+681 IQDKENI
-688 GDLNI
+688 KDLNI

-704 SLALLRLLRT
+704 SLALLRLINT
-714 LDNNRK
+714 LNNNRK
-720 NANILRNGITLKQYD
+720 NANILRDGTTLTQYD
-735 TYETYSPIKGAY
+735 TYETYAPIKGAY

-761 SRMAN
+761 SRIAN
-766 QGFVYWKQQA
+766 QGFVDWKQQT

-825 NIYESALYRQQLAS
+825 NINESALYRQKLAS

-845 MKDHESW
+845 MKDHESLD
-852 NTYLKQIEEQLRSD
+852 TYLKQIEEQLRSD

-902 AWAAENPQIAKEPA
+902 AWAAENPQIAKEPT
-916 LLAVAPEYQEY
+916 LLAAAPEYQEY
-927 KRAMKNLQNMQAA
+927 KRAMKNLQNMHAA

-950 GEQIIPSNSYIWKK
+950 GEQIIPNDPWSWKK
-964 ALDKILNRTILNK
+964 ELEKLNHTILNK
-977 NGGILI
+977 NGGVLT

>member
-33 ALKDEEK
+33 ALKDEER

-60 ITIKNGNFYTTDKNI
+60 VTIKNGNFYTTDQNI
-75 LDNKNIFGQVT
+75 LDNKDIFGQVT

-128 FNLNDFIELDPLDEK
+128 FNLNDFVELDPLDEK

-148 TVNRINAI
+148 TTNRINAI
-156 KEYIDQI
+156 KEYLDQI
-163 DFDRDFKNLDEPTKA
+163 DFDRDFKNLDEPTRA

-184 ENAKKA
+184 ENARKA
-190 ISDNNISSNEYL
+190 ISDNTISSNEYL

-219 TEETQTTLNE
+219 TEGTPTTPSQDGTPTQEAPARQTP
-229 EKKSAQKDSTQLT
+229 
-242 RQQMLDNFMVNEIP
+242 QQMLDNFMVSEIP
-256 EFTGQEES
+256 EFTGQESE
-264 YWVNPNIKLDPK
+264 YELNTPKFGKYTFQIWENIMKNINNKDLVRMMDLLNDNPNINLSNMK
-276 YTRTVIDILANMS
+276 YVVESAKKTG
-289 NDDIVRSLNI
+289 
-299 LNDHQDADF
+299 
-308 NKISYFKEAAKK
+308 AAK
-320 MKLNGA
+320 L
-326 RISFPTNK
+326 RIAYPDNA
-334 QSRYMLMQVLKN
+334 QSRSFVLNTMKY
-346 RNLLTDL
+346 RNLLTKIGDGL
-353 GNGNYMYYSNKSPY
+353 YMYYSNKSPY
-367 ALIWDSVQ
+367 ALIWDERQ
-375 KKLYKKAARNVE
+375 NKLYKKAARNVE
-387 YIVKNKLNE
+387 YIVKSKLNE

-412 QQQDNTSEVESAK
+412 QQPDNTSEVESAK

-444 NENKNIKL
+444 NETKNIKL

-458 QLLSSINPAKL
+458 PLLSSINPAKL
-469 PDGGFDDFNQAVI
+469 PEGGFDDFNQAVI

-498 NKETGKYEL
+498 NKESGKYEL
-507 EKRGDQAATDNISTG
+507 AKRGDQAATDNISTG

-528 EGVEGSQEKDENL
+528 EGIEGSQEKDENL
-541 YKVSWNENW
+541 YKVSWNESW

-623 RVYGIAT
+623 RMYGIAT

-676 QVGEL
+676 QAGER

-688 GDLNI
+688 EDLNI

-704 SLALLRLLRT
+704 SLALMRLVRT

-720 NANILRNGITLKQYD
+720 NANILRNGTTLKQYD
-735 TYETYSPIKGAY
+735 TYATYAPIKGAY

-761 SRMAN
+761 SKIAN
-766 QGFVYWKQQA
+766 QGFIDWKQQA

-816 ARRQQVADK
+816 ARRQEVANK
-825 NIYESALYRQQLAS
+825 NIDESALYRQQLAS

-852 NTYLKQIEEQLRSD
+852 DTYLKQIEEQLRSD
-866 RVDKQNKYEDY
+866 RVGKQNKYEDY

-889 YTDKINA
+889 YTNKINA

-902 AWAAENPQIAKEPA
+902 AWAAENPQIAKEPT
-916 LLAVAPEYQEY
+916 LLAAAPEYQEY

-950 GEQIIPSNSYIWKK
+950 GEQTITDNPYVWEKVLKK
-964 ALDKILNRTILNK
+964 IDHTILSK
-977 NGGILI
+977 NGGVLI

>member
-12 KNYKLSDFQEGVG
+12 KNYKLSDFQESVG

-60 ITIKNGNFYTTDKNI
+60 VTIKNGNFYTTDQNI
-75 LDNKNIFGQVT
+75 LDNKDIFGQVT

-119 NNYVFNSDD
+119 NNYIFNSDD
-128 FNLNDFIELDPLDEK
+128 FNLNDFIELDPFDKK

-148 TVNRINAI
+148 TTNRINAI
-156 KEYIDQI
+156 KDYLDQI
-163 DFDRDFKNLDEPTKA
+163 NFDRDFKNIDEPTKA

-190 ISDNNISSNEYL
+190 ISDNIISSNEYL
-202 DLSRL
+202 NLSRL
-207 FGYSGSWDKIFT
+207 FGYGGQWDKIFT
-219 TEETQTTLNE
+219 TKETPTTPNE
-229 EKKSAQKDSTQLT
+229 EKKPAQEDPSKKTP
-242 RQQMLDNFMVNEIP
+242 QQMLDDFMVNEIP
-256 EFTGQEES
+256 EFTGQESE
-264 YWVNPNIKLDPK
+264 YELNTPKFGKYTFQIWENIMKNINNRDLVRMMDLLNENPNINLSNMK
-276 YTRTVIDILANMS
+276 YVVES
-289 NDDIVRSLNI
+289 
-299 LNDHQDADF
+299 
-308 NKISYFKEAAKK
+308 AKK
-320 MKLNGA
+320 TGA
-326 RISFPTNK
+326 ATIRIAYPNNA
-334 QSRYMLMQVLKN
+334 QSRSFVLNTMKY
-346 RNLLTDL
+346 RNLLTKIGDGL
-353 GNGNYMYYSNKSPY
+353 YMYYSNKSPY
-367 ALIWDSVQ
+367 ALIWDEKQ
-375 KKLYKKAARNVE
+375 NKLYKKAARNVK
-387 YIVKNKLNE
+387 YIVKSKLNE

-412 QQQDNTSEVESAK
+412 QQQDDTSEVESAK

-444 NENKNIKL
+444 NKDKNIKL
-452 PNGLTI
+452 PNGLI
-458 QLLSSINPAKL
+458 IPLLSSINPAKL
-469 PDGGFDDFNQAVI
+469 PKGGFDDFNQAVI

-507 EKRGDQAATDNISTG
+507 AKRGDQAATDNISTG

-562 AFARRYMALNEAT
+562 AYTRRYISLNGVNG
-575 DKEQSKNWFN
+575 DKFKQLWFN
-585 QDGSFNYENFKKQIP
+585 SDDTFNHENFKKAIP
-600 TNNGKLFVW
+600 RGDEKIHIW
-609 SDGLNGIGHDVYAG
+609 SEGLNGTGHDVYAG

-665 KSGEQKVENQD
+665 KSGEQKVENKD
-676 QVGEL
+676 QEGER
-681 IPGKENI
+681 IPSKENI
-688 GDLNI
+688 EDLNI

-704 SLALLRLLRT
+704 SLALLRLIKT

-720 NANILRNGITLKQYD
+720 NANILRIGTTLKQYD
-735 TYETYSPIKGAY
+735 TYETYAPIKGAY
-747 SIKSTLANQ
+747 SKKSTLANQ

-761 SRMAN
+761 SRIAN
-766 QGFVYWKQQA
+766 QGFVDWKQQA

-810 LQERNL
+810 LQEINL
-816 ARRQQVADK
+816 ARRQKVADK
-825 NIYESALYRQQLAS
+825 DIDENALYRKQLAN

-845 MKDHESW
+845 IKDDESQD
-852 NTYLKQIEEQLRSD
+852 TYLKQIEKQSRLD
-866 RVDKQNKYEDY
+866 RIEKQNKYDDY

-896 IQAKFD
+896 IQDKFN
-902 AWAAENPQIAKEPA
+902 AWKDKNPNIANNPD
-916 LLAVAPEYQEY
+916 LLAVAPEYKEY

-940 DLAEVYMSTT
+940 DLAEVYMSVT
-950 GEQIIPSNSYIWKK
+950 GEQKIPNDPWSWKK
-964 ALDKILNRTILNK
+964 ELEKLNHTILSK

>member
-1 MENIQTYKYKD
+1 MENIQTYKYKN

-60 ITIKNGNFYTTDKNI
+60 VTIKNGNFYTTDQNI
-75 LDNKNIFGQVT
+75 LNNKDIFGQVT

-148 TVNRINAI
+148 TTNRINAI
-156 KEYIDQI
+156 KEYLDQI
-163 DFDRDFKNLDEPTKA
+163 DFDRDFKNLDEQTRT

-190 ISDNNISSNEYL
+190 ISDNTISSNEYL

-207 FGYSGSWDKIFT
+207 FGYGGQWNKIFT
-219 TEETQTTLNE
+219 TEGTPAEPDKEETPAQQAP
-229 EKKSAQKDSTQLT
+229 AQKTP
-242 RQQMLDNFMVNEIP
+242 QQMLDDFMVNEIP

-264 YWVNPNIKLDPK
+264 YWVNPDIKLDPK

-367 ALIWDSVQ
+367 ALIWDSIQ

-387 YIVKNKLNE
+387 YIVRSKLNE

-412 QQQDNTSEVESAK
+412 QQQDNTSEVESNK

-458 QLLSSINPAKL
+458 PLLSSINPAKL

-507 EKRGDQAATDNISTG
+507 AKRGDQAATDNISTG

-562 AFARRYMALNEAT
+562 AFARRYISLNGVNG
-575 DKEQSKNWFN
+575 DKFKQLWFN
-585 QDGSFNYENFKKQIP
+585 PDDTFNYENFKKAIP
-600 TNNGKLFVW
+600 RGDEKIHIW
-609 SDGLNGIGHDVYAG
+609 SEGLNGTGHDVYAG
-623 RVYGIAT
+623 RMYGIAT
-630 GDGSVKYYNHI
+630 GDGSIKYYNHI

-665 KSGEQKVENQD
+665 KSEEQKVENQD
-676 QVGEL
+676 QVGER

-688 GDLNI
+688 KDLNI

-704 SLALLRLLRT
+704 SLALLRLIKT

-735 TYETYSPIKGAY
+735 TYETYAPIKGAY

-761 SRMAN
+761 SKMAN
-766 QGFVYWKQQA
+766 QGFIDWKQQA

-816 ARRQQVADK
+816 ARRQEVADK
-825 NIYESALYRQQLAS
+825 NINESALYRQQLAS

-845 MKDHESW
+845 IKDHESW
-852 NTYLKQIEEQLRSD
+852 DTYLKQIEEQSRLD
-866 RVDKQNKYEDY
+866 RIEKQNKYDDY
-877 IQKVIAGRVAEK
+877 IQKVVAGRVAEK

-896 IQAKFD
+896 IQDKFN
-902 AWAAENPQIAKEPA
+902 AWAAENPQISKEPA

-940 DLAEVYMSTT
+940 DLAEVYMSVI
-950 GEQIIPSNSYIWKK
+950 GEQKIPNDPWSWKK
-964 ALDKILNRTILNK
+964 ELEKLNHTILNK
-977 NGGILI
+977 NGGVLI

>member
-60 ITIKNGNFYTTDKNI
+60 VTIKNGNFYTTDQNI
-75 LDNKNIFGQVT
+75 LDNKDIFGQVT

-128 FNLNDFIELDPLDEK
+128 FNLNDFVELDPLDEK

-156 KEYIDQI
+156 KEYLDQI

-190 ISDNNISSNEYL
+190 ISDNTISSNEYL

-207 FGYSGSWDKIFT
+207 FGYRGQWNKIFT
-219 TEETQTTLNE
+219 TEGTPAEPDKEKMPAQEAPAQQTP
-229 EKKSAQKDSTQLT
+229 
-242 RQQMLDNFMVNEIP
+242 QQMLDNFMVNEIP
-256 EFTGQEES
+256 EFTGQESE
-264 YWVNPNIKLDPK
+264 YELNTPKFGRYTFQIWENIMKNINNNDLVRMMDLLNDNPNINLSNMK
-276 YTRTVIDILANMS
+276 YVVESAKKTG
-289 NDDIVRSLNI
+289 
-299 LNDHQDADF
+299 
-308 NKISYFKEAAKK
+308 AAK
-320 MKLNGA
+320 L
-326 RISFPTNK
+326 RIAYPDNA
-334 QSRYMLMQVLKN
+334 QSRSFVLNTMKY
-346 RNLLTDL
+346 RNLLTKIGDGL
-353 GNGNYMYYSNKSPY
+353 YMYYSDRSPY
-367 ALIWDSVQ
+367 ALIWDEKQ
-375 KKLYKKAARNVE
+375 NKLYKKAARNVE
-387 YIVKNKLNE
+387 YIVKSKLNE

-444 NENKNIKL
+444 NEDKNIKL

-458 QLLSSINPAKL
+458 PLLSSINPAKL
-469 PDGGFDDFNQAVI
+469 PKGGFDDFNQAVI

-507 EKRGDQAATDNISTG
+507 AKRGDQAATDNISTG

-528 EGVEGSQEKDENL
+528 EGIDGSQEKDENL

-585 QDGSFNYENFKKQIP
+585 QDSSFNYENFKKQIP

-623 RVYGIAT
+623 RMYGIAT
-630 GDGSVKYYNHI
+630 GDGSIKYYNHI

-676 QVGEL
+676 QAGER

-688 GDLNI
+688 EDLNI

-704 SLALLRLLRT
+704 SLALLRLIKT

-720 NANILRNGITLKQYD
+720 NANILRNGTTPKQYD
-735 TYETYSPIKGAY
+735 TYATYAPIKGAY
-747 SIKSTLANQ
+747 SRKSTLANQ

-761 SRMAN
+761 SQMAN
-766 QGFVYWKQQA
+766 QGFVDWKQQA

-816 ARRQQVADK
+816 ARRQEVADK
-825 NIYESALYRQQLAS
+825 NINESALYRQQLAS

-852 NTYLKQIEEQLRSD
+852 DTYLKQIEEQLRSD
-866 RVDKQNKYEDY
+866 RVGKQNKYEDY

-889 YTDKINA
+889 YTNKINA

-902 AWAAENPQIAKEPA
+902 AWAAENPQIAKEPT

-950 GEQIIPSNSYIWKK
+950 GEQTIKDNPYVWEEALKK
-964 ALDKILNRTILNK
+964 IDHTILSK
-977 NGGILI
+977 NGGVLI

>member
-60 ITIKNGNFYTTDKNI
+60 VTIKNGNFYTTDQNI
-75 LDNKNIFGQVT
+75 LDNKDIFGQVT

-128 FNLNDFIELDPLDEK
+128 FNLNDFVELDPLDEK

-148 TVNRINAI
+148 TTNRINAI
-156 KEYIDQI
+156 KEYLDQI
-163 DFDRDFKNLDEPTKA
+163 DFDRDFKNIDEPTRE

-190 ISDNNISSNEYL
+190 ISDNTISSNEYL

-207 FGYSGSWDKIFT
+207 FGYGGQWNKIFT
-219 TEETQTTLNE
+219 TEGTTAEPDKEETPVQE
-229 EKKSAQKDSTQLT
+229 APAQKTP
-242 RQQMLDNFMVNEIP
+242 QQMLDNFMVNEIP
-256 EFTGQEES
+256 EFTGQESE
-264 YWVNPNIKLDPK
+264 YELNTPKFGRYTFQIWENIMKNINNKDLVRMMDLLNDNPNINLSNMK
-276 YTRTVIDILANMS
+276 YVVESAKKTG
-289 NDDIVRSLNI
+289 
-299 LNDHQDADF
+299 
-308 NKISYFKEAAKK
+308 AAK
-320 MKLNGA
+320 L
-326 RISFPTNK
+326 RIAYPNNA
-334 QSRYMLMQVLKN
+334 QSRSFVLNTMKY
-346 RNLLTDL
+346 RNLLTKIGDGL
-353 GNGNYMYYSNKSPY
+353 YMYYSNRSPY
-367 ALIWDSVQ
+367 ALIWDEKQ
-375 KKLYKKAARNVE
+375 NKLYKKAARNVE
-387 YIVKNKLNE
+387 YIVKSKLNE

-412 QQQDNTSEVESAK
+412 QQPDNTSEVESAK

-444 NENKNIKL
+444 NEDKNIKL

-458 QLLSSINPAKL
+458 PLLSSINPAKL

-562 AFARRYMALNEAT
+562 AFAKRYMALNEAT

-630 GDGSVKYYNHI
+630 GDGNVKYYNHI
-641 PEGWQVSGDKIK
+641 PEGWQVLGDKIK

-665 KSGEQKVENQD
+665 KSGEQKVENQE
-676 QVGEL
+676 QVGER

-688 GDLNI
+688 KDLNI
-693 KNPYDDRSKEN
+693 KNPYDYRAKEN
-704 SLALLRLLRT
+704 SLALLRLIKT

-720 NANILRNGITLKQYD
+720 NAGILRDGTTLKQYD
-735 TYETYSPIKGAY
+735 TYETYAPIKGAY

-766 QGFVYWKQQA
+766 QGFIDWKQQA

-789 NEKGIASD
+789 NEKGITSD

-816 ARRQQVADK
+816 ARRQEVANK
-825 NIYESALYRQQLAS
+825 NIDESALYRQQLAS
-839 IDASRN
+839 INASRN
-845 MKDHESW
+845 MKDHESLD
-852 NTYLKQIEEQLRSD
+852 TYLKQIEEQLRSD
-866 RVDKQNKYEDY
+866 RVDKKNKYEEL
-877 IQKVIAGRVAEK
+877 IQKVVAGRVAEK

-902 AWAAENPQIAKEPA
+902 AWAAANPQIAKEPA

-927 KRAMKNLQNMQAA
+927 KRAIKNLQNMQAA
-940 DLAEVYMSTT
+940 DLAEVYMSVT
-950 GEQIIPSNSYIWKK
+950 GEQKIPSNSHIWKK
-964 ALDKILNRTILNK
+964 ALDNILNRTILNK

>member
-60 ITIKNGNFYTTDKNI
+60 VTIKNGNFYTTDKNI
-75 LDNKNIFGQVT
+75 LDNKDIFGQVT

-92 LGKSE
+92 LGKSK

-128 FNLNDFIELDPLDEK
+128 FNLKEFIEKDQPDSK
-143 TGKRG
+143 TGKRAM
-148 TVNRINAI
+148 TNRIGLI
-156 KEYIDQI
+156 KDYLDQI
-163 DFDRDFKNLDEPTKA
+163 DFDRDFKNLDEPTREK
-178 RYQKYI
+178 YQKYI
-184 ENAKKA
+184 ENARKA
-190 ISDNNISSNEYL
+190 ISNGTIESNEYL

-219 TEETQTTLNE
+219 TKGTLAEPDKEETPAQEAPAQQTP
-229 EKKSAQKDSTQLT
+229 QQL
-242 RQQMLDNFMVNEIP
+242 LDNFMVNEIP
-256 EFTGQEES
+256 EFTGQESE
-264 YWVNPNIKLDPK
+264 YELNTPKFGRYTFQIWENIMKNINNKDLVRMMDLLNDNPNINLSNMK
-276 YTRTVIDILANMS
+276 YVVESAKKTG
-289 NDDIVRSLNI
+289 
-299 LNDHQDADF
+299 
-308 NKISYFKEAAKK
+308 AAK
-320 MKLNGA
+320 L
-326 RISFPTNK
+326 RIAYPNNA
-334 QSRYMLMQVLKN
+334 QSRSFVLNTMKY
-346 RNLLTDL
+346 RNLLTKIGDGL
-353 GNGNYMYYSNKSPY
+353 YMYYSNRSPY
-367 ALIWDSVQ
+367 ALIWDEKQ
-375 KKLYKKAARNVE
+375 NKLYKKAARNVE
-387 YIVKNKLNE
+387 YIVKSKLNE

-412 QQQDNTSEVESAK
+412 QQQDDTSKVESAK

-431 ASGGLNFNLAVGN
+431 ASSGLNFNLAVGN
-444 NENKNIKL
+444 NTSGDLKL

-458 QLLSSINPAKL
+458 PLLSNINPAKL
-469 PDGGFDDFNQAVI
+469 PKGGFDDFNQAVI

-507 EKRGDQAATDNISTG
+507 AKRGDQAATDNISTG

-623 RVYGIAT
+623 RVYGIAI

-676 QVGEL
+676 QAGEQ

-688 GDLNI
+688 KDLNI

-720 NANILRNGITLKQYD
+720 NANILRNGTTLKQYD
-735 TYETYSPIKGAY
+735 TYATYAPIKGEY

-766 QGFVYWKQQA
+766 QGFVDWKQQA

-816 ARRQQVADK
+816 ARRQEVANK
-825 NIYESALYRQQLAS
+825 NIDESALNRQQLAS

-852 NTYLKQIEEQLRSD
+852 DSYLKQIEEQLRSD

-889 YTDKINA
+889 NTNKINA

-902 AWAAENPQIAKEPA
+902 AWAAENPQIAKEPT

-927 KRAMKNLQNMQAA
+927 ERAMKNLQNMQAA

-950 GEQIIPSNSYIWKK
+950 GEQTIPSNSHIWKK
-964 ALDKILNRTILNK
+964 ALDNILNRTILNK

>member
-60 ITIKNGNFYTTDKNI
+60 VTIKNGNFYTTDQNI
-75 LDNKNIFGQVT
+75 LDNKDIFGQVT

-148 TVNRINAI
+148 TTNRINAI
-156 KEYIDQI
+156 KEYLDQI
-163 DFDRDFKNLDEPTKA
+163 DFNRDFKNLDEPTKV

-190 ISDNNISSNEYL
+190 ISDNTISSNEYL

-207 FGYSGSWDKIFT
+207 FGYGGQWNKIFT
-219 TEETQTTLNE
+219 TEGTPAEPDKEKMPAQEVPAQQTP
-229 EKKSAQKDSTQLT
+229 QQL
-242 RQQMLDNFMVNEIP
+242 LDNFMINEIP
-256 EFTGQEES
+256 EFTGQESE
-264 YWVNPNIKLDPK
+264 YELNTPKFGRYTFQIWENIMKN
-276 YTRTVIDILANMS
+276 INN
-289 NDDIVRSLNI
+289 NDLVRMMDL
-299 LNDHQDADF
+299 LNDNTNINLSNMKYVVESA
-308 NKISYFKEAAKK
+308 KKTGAAK
-320 MKLNGA
+320 L
-326 RISFPTNK
+326 RIAYPDNA
-334 QSRYMLMQVLKN
+334 QSRSFVLNTMKY
-346 RNLLTDL
+346 RNLLTKIGDGL
-353 GNGNYMYYSNKSPY
+353 YMYYSNRSPY
-367 ALIWDSVQ
+367 ALIWDEKQ
-375 KKLYKKAARNVE
+375 NKLYKKAARNVE
-387 YIVKNKLNE
+387 YIVKSKLNE

-412 QQQDNTSEVESAK
+412 QQQDDTSGVESAK

-444 NENKNIKL
+444 NEDKNIKL

-458 QLLSSINPAKL
+458 PLLSNINPAKL
-469 PDGGFDDFNQAVI
+469 PEGGFDDFNQAVI

-507 EKRGDQAATDNISTG
+507 AKRGDQAATDNISTG

-528 EGVEGSQEKDENL
+528 EGIEGSQEKDENL

-609 SDGLNGIGHDVYAG
+609 SDGLNGIGHDVYTG
-623 RVYGIAT
+623 RMYGIAT

-641 PEGWQVSGDKIK
+641 PEGWQISGDKIK

-676 QVGEL
+676 QAGER

-688 GDLNI
+688 KDLNI

-704 SLALLRLLRT
+704 SLALLRLIKT

-720 NANILRNGITLKQYD
+720 NANILRNGTTLKQYD
-735 TYETYSPIKGAY
+735 TYETYAPIKGAY

-766 QGFVYWKQQA
+766 QGFVDWKQQA

-816 ARRQQVADK
+816 ARRQEVANK
-825 NIYESALYRQQLAS
+825 NIDESALYRQQLAS

-852 NTYLKQIEEQLRSD
+852 DTYLKQIEEQLRSD

-889 YTDKINA
+889 YTNKINA

-902 AWAAENPQIAKEPA
+902 AWAAENPQIAKEPT

-927 KRAMKNLQNMQAA
+927 KRAIKNLQNMQAA

-950 GEQIIPSNSYIWKK
+950 GEQTIPSNSYIWKK
-964 ALDKILNRTILNK
+964 ALDNILNRTILNK

>member
-1 MENIQTYKYKD
+1 MENIQTYKYKN

-50 YMLDGIANGT
+50 YMLDGITNGT
-60 ITIKNGNFYTTDKNI
+60 VTIKNGNFYTTDKNI
-75 LDNKNIFGQVT
+75 LDNKDIFGQVT

-128 FNLNDFIELDPLDEK
+128 FNLKEFIEKDQPNSK
-143 TGKRG
+143 TGKRAM
-148 TVNRINAI
+148 TNRIGII
-156 KEYIDQI
+156 KDYLDQI
-163 DFDRDFKNLDEPTKA
+163 DFDRDFKNLDDQTREK
-178 RYQKYI
+178 YQKYI
-184 ENAKKA
+184 ENARKA
-190 ISDNNISSNEYL
+190 ISNGTIESNEYL

-207 FGYSGSWDKIFT
+207 FGYGGQWDKIFT
-219 TEETQTTLNE
+219 TEGTLAEPDKEETPEQQAPVQQTP
-229 EKKSAQKDSTQLT
+229 
-242 RQQMLDNFMVNEIP
+242 QQMLDNFMVNEIP
-256 EFTGQEES
+256 EFTGQESE
-264 YWVNPNIKLDPK
+264 YELNTPKFGRYTFQIWENIMKNINNKDLVRMMDLLNDNPNINLSNMK
-276 YTRTVIDILANMS
+276 YVVESAKKTG
-289 NDDIVRSLNI
+289 
-299 LNDHQDADF
+299 
-308 NKISYFKEAAKK
+308 AAK
-320 MKLNGA
+320 L
-326 RISFPTNK
+326 RIAYPNNA
-334 QSRYMLMQVLKN
+334 QSRSFVLNTMKY
-346 RNLLTDL
+346 RNLLTKIGDGL
-353 GNGNYMYYSNKSPY
+353 YMYYSNRSPY
-367 ALIWDSVQ
+367 ALIWDEKQ
-375 KKLYKKAARNVE
+375 NKLYKKAARNVE
-387 YIVKNKLNE
+387 YIVKSKLNE

-458 QLLSSINPAKL
+458 PLLSSINPAKL

-507 EKRGDQAATDNISTG
+507 AKRGDQAATDNISTG

-562 AFARRYMALNEAT
+562 AFARRYISLNGVNG
-575 DKEQSKNWFN
+575 DKFKQLWFN
-585 QDGSFNYENFKKQIP
+585 PDDTFNHENFKKAIP
-600 TNNGKLFVW
+600 RGDEKIHIW
-609 SDGLNGIGHDVYAG
+609 SEGLNGTGHDVYAG

-630 GDGSVKYYNHI
+630 GDDSVKYYNHI

-653 FDDITNLYMLTP
+653 FDDITNLYMLTQ

-676 QVGEL
+676 QAGEL

-688 GDLNI
+688 KDLNI
-693 KNPYDDRSKEN
+693 KNPYNDRSKEN

-720 NANILRNGITLKQYD
+720 NANILRNGTTLKQYD
-735 TYETYSPIKGAY
+735 TYATYAPIKGAY
-747 SIKSTLANQ
+747 SIKSTFANQ

-766 QGFVYWKQQA
+766 QGFIDWKQQA

-816 ARRQQVADK
+816 ARRQNVADK
-825 NIYESALYRQQLAS
+825 NINENALYRQQLAS

-852 NTYLKQIEEQLRSD
+852 DTYLKQIEEQLRSD
-866 RVDKQNKYEDY
+866 RVEKQNKYEDY

-896 IQAKFD
+896 IQAKFN
-902 AWAAENPQIAKEPA
+902 AWAAENPQIAKEPS

-950 GEQIIPSNSYIWKK
+950 GEQTIPSNSHIWKK
-964 ALDKILNRTILNK
+964 ALDNILNRTILNK

>member
-12 KNYKLSDFQEGVG
+12 KNYKLSDFQENVG

-60 ITIKNGNFYTTDKNI
+60 VTIKNGNFYTTDQNI
-75 LDNKNIFGQVT
+75 LDNKDIFGQVT

-92 LGKSE
+92 LGKTK

-148 TVNRINAI
+148 TTNRINAI
-156 KEYIDQI
+156 KEYLDQI
-163 DFDRDFKNLDEPTKA
+163 DFDRDFKNLDEPTRA

-184 ENAKKA
+184 ENARKA
-190 ISDNNISSNEYL
+190 ISDNTISSNEYL

-207 FGYSGSWDKIFT
+207 FGYGGSWDKIFT
-219 TEETQTTLNE
+219 TEGTLTTPSQEETPTQEAPAQQTP
-229 EKKSAQKDSTQLT
+229 QQL
-242 RQQMLDNFMVNEIP
+242 LDNFMVSEIP
-256 EFTGQEES
+256 EFTGQESE
-264 YWVNPNIKLDPK
+264 YELNTPKFGRYTFQIWENIMKNINNKDLVRMMDLLNDNPNINLSNMK
-276 YTRTVIDILANMS
+276 YVVESAKKTG
-289 NDDIVRSLNI
+289 
-299 LNDHQDADF
+299 
-308 NKISYFKEAAKK
+308 AAK
-320 MKLNGA
+320 L
-326 RISFPTNK
+326 RIAYPDNA
-334 QSRYMLMQVLKN
+334 QSRSFVLNTMKY
-346 RNLLTDL
+346 RNLLTKIGDGL
-353 GNGNYMYYSNKSPY
+353 YMYYSNRSPY
-367 ALIWDSVQ
+367 ALIWDEKQ
-375 KKLYKKAARNVE
+375 NKLYKKAARNVE
-387 YIVKNKLNE
+387 YIVKSKLNE
-396 FNQTNGNTEGS
+396 FNQTNGNTEGN

-412 QQQDNTSEVESAK
+412 QQPDNTSEVESAK

-444 NENKNIKL
+444 NTSKDLKL

-458 QLLSSINPAKL
+458 PILSGINPAKL
-469 PDGGFDDFNQAVI
+469 PEGGFDDFNQAVT
-482 YNDED
+482 YDDED
-487 LLDSNRLKRVW
+487 LLDSKRLKRVW

-507 EKRGDQAATDNISTG
+507 VKRGDQAATDNISTG

-585 QDGSFNYENFKKQIP
+585 QDGYFNYENFKKQIP

-609 SDGLNGIGHDVYAG
+609 SDGLNGIGHDVYVG
-623 RVYGIAT
+623 RIYGIAT
-630 GDGSVKYYNHI
+630 GDGNVKYYNHI
-641 PEGWQVSGDKIK
+641 PEGWQITGDKIK
-653 FDDITNLYMLTP
+653 YDDITNLYMLTP
-665 KSGEQKVENQD
+665 KSGEKQVVNQD
-676 QVGEL
+676 KTGEK
-681 IPGKENI
+681 IPDKDNI
-688 GDLNI
+688 EDLKI
-693 KNPYDDRSKEN
+693 QNPYDDRTKEN
-704 SLALLRLLRT
+704 SLALLRLIRT

-720 NANILRNGITLKQYD
+720 NAGILKNGTTLIQHD
-735 TYETYSPIKGAY
+735 TYASYAPIKGAY

-766 QGFVYWKQQA
+766 QGFVDWKQQA

-816 ARRQQVADK
+816 TRRQEVADK
-825 NIYESALYRQQLAS
+825 NINENALYRQQLAS

-852 NTYLKQIEEQLRSD
+852 DTYLKQIEEQMRSD

-877 IQKVIAGRVAEK
+877 IQKVIAGRVVEK

-902 AWAAENPQIAKEPA
+902 AWAAENPQIAKEPT
-916 LLAVAPEYQEY
+916 LLAAAPEYQEY

-950 GEQIIPSNSYIWKK
+950 GEQTIQSNSHIWKK
-964 ALDKILNRTILNK
+964 ALDNILNRTILNK

>member
-40 NRDALNQAYN
+40 NRDVLNQAYN

-60 ITIKNGNFYTTDKNI
+60 VTIKNGNFYTTDQNI
-75 LDNKNIFGQVT
+75 LDNKDIFGQVT

-148 TVNRINAI
+148 TTNRINAI
-156 KEYIDQI
+156 KEYLDQI
-163 DFDRDFKNLDEPTKA
+163 DFDRDFKNLDELTKE

-190 ISDNNISSNEYL
+190 ISDNTISSNEYL

-207 FGYSGSWDKIFT
+207 FGYGGQWNKIFT
-219 TEETQTTLNE
+219 TEGILSEPDKEETP
-229 EKKSAQKDSTQLT
+229 AQQAPIQKTP
-242 RQQMLDNFMVNEIP
+242 QQMLDDFMVNEIP
-256 EFTGQEES
+256 EFTGQESE
-264 YWVNPNIKLDPK
+264 YELNTPKFGKYTFQIWENIMKNINNKDLVRMMDLLNDNPNINLSNMK
-276 YTRTVIDILANMS
+276 YVVESAKKTG
-289 NDDIVRSLNI
+289 
-299 LNDHQDADF
+299 
-308 NKISYFKEAAKK
+308 AAK
-320 MKLNGA
+320 L
-326 RISFPTNK
+326 RIAYPDNA
-334 QSRYMLMQVLKN
+334 QSRSFVLNTMKY
-346 RNLLTDL
+346 RNLLTKIGDGL
-353 GNGNYMYYSNKSPY
+353 YMYYSNRSPY
-367 ALIWDSVQ
+367 ALIWDEKQ
-375 KKLYKKAARNVE
+375 NKLYKKAARNVE
-387 YIVKNKLNE
+387 YIVRSKLNE

-412 QQQDNTSEVESAK
+412 QQPDNTSEVESAK

-444 NENKNIKL
+444 NEDKNIKL

-458 QLLSSINPAKL
+458 PLLSSINPAKL

-507 EKRGDQAATDNISTG
+507 AKRGDQAATDNISTG

-562 AFARRYMALNEAT
+562 AFARRYISLNGVNG
-575 DKEQSKNWFN
+575 DKFKQLWFN
-585 QDGSFNYENFKKQIP
+585 PDDTFNHENFKKAIP
-600 TNNGKLFVW
+600 RGDEKIHIW
-609 SDGLNGIGHDVYAG
+609 SEGLNGTGHDVYAG
-623 RVYGIAT
+623 RMYGIAT
-630 GDGSVKYYNHI
+630 GDGSIKYYNHI

-665 KSGEQKVENQD
+665 KSREQKVENQD
-676 QVGEL
+676 QAGER

-688 GDLNI
+688 KDLNI

-704 SLALLRLLRT
+704 SLALLRLIKT

-735 TYETYSPIKGAY
+735 TYETYAPIKGAY

-761 SRMAN
+761 SRMVN
-766 QGFVYWKQQA
+766 QGFVDWKQQA

-810 LQERNL
+810 LKERNL
-816 ARRQQVADK
+816 ARRQDVADK
-825 NIYESALYRQQLAS
+825 NINESALYRQQLAS

-852 NTYLKQIEEQLRSD
+852 DTYLKQIEEQLRSD

-950 GEQIIPSNSYIWKK
+950 GEQTIPSNSHIWKK
-964 ALDKILNRTILNK
+964 ALDNILNRTILNK

>member
-60 ITIKNGNFYTTDKNI
+60 VTIKNGNFYTTDQNI
-75 LDNKNIFGQVT
+75 LDNKDIFGQVT

-148 TVNRINAI
+148 TTNRINAI
-156 KEYIDQI
+156 KEYLDQI
-163 DFDRDFKNLDEPTKA
+163 DFDRDFKNLDEPTRA

-190 ISDNNISSNEYL
+190 ISDNTISSNEYL

-207 FGYSGSWDKIFT
+207 FGYGGQWNKIFT
-219 TEETQTTLNE
+219 TEGTLSEPNKEETQ
-229 EKKSAQKDSTQLT
+229 AQETPAQQT
-242 RQQMLDNFMVNEIP
+242 PQQMLDNFMVNEIP
-256 EFTGQEES
+256 EFTGQESE
-264 YWVNPNIKLDPK
+264 YELNTPKFGRYTFQIWENIMKNINNKDLVRMMDLLNDNPNINLSNMK
-276 YTRTVIDILANMS
+276 YVVESAKKTG
-289 NDDIVRSLNI
+289 
-299 LNDHQDADF
+299 
-308 NKISYFKEAAKK
+308 AAKLRIAYPNNAQSK
-320 MKLNGA
+320 SFVLNTMK
-326 RISFPTNK
+326 
-334 QSRYMLMQVLKN
+334 Y
-346 RNLLTDL
+346 RNLLTKIGDGL
-353 GNGNYMYYSNKSPY
+353 YMYYSNRSPY
-367 ALIWDSVQ
+367 ALIWDEKQ
-375 KKLYKKAARNVE
+375 NKLYKKAARNVE
-387 YIVKNKLNE
+387 YIVKSKLNE
-396 FNQTNGNTEGS
+396 FNQTNGNTEGN

-412 QQQDNTSEVESAK
+412 QQPDNTSEVESAK

-458 QLLSSINPAKL
+458 PLLSSINPAKL
-469 PDGGFDDFNQAVI
+469 PEGGFDDFNQAVI

-507 EKRGDQAATDNISTG
+507 AKRGDQAATDNISTG

-562 AFARRYMALNEAT
+562 AFAKRYMALNEAT

-585 QDGSFNYENFKKQIP
+585 QDGSFNYENFKKKIP

-623 RVYGIAT
+623 RMYGIAT
-630 GDGSVKYYNHI
+630 GDGSIKYYNHI

-676 QVGEL
+676 QADER

-688 GDLNI
+688 KDLNI

-704 SLALLRLLRT
+704 SLALLRLIKT

-735 TYETYSPIKGAY
+735 TYETYAPIKGAY

-766 QGFVYWKQQA
+766 QGFVDWKQQA

-816 ARRQQVADK
+816 ARRQDVADK
-825 NIYESALYRQQLAS
+825 NINESALYRQQLAS

-852 NTYLKQIEEQLRSD
+852 DTYLKQIEEQLRSD

-950 GEQIIPSNSYIWKK
+950 GEQTIPSNSHIWKK
-964 ALDKILNRTILNK
+964 ALDNILNRTILNK

>member
-60 ITIKNGNFYTTDKNI
+60 VTIKNGNFYTTDQNI
-75 LDNKNIFGQVT
+75 LNNKDIFGQVT

-148 TVNRINAI
+148 TTNRINAI
-156 KEYIDQI
+156 KEYLDQI

-190 ISDNNISSNEYL
+190 ISDNTISSNEYL

-207 FGYSGSWDKIFT
+207 FGYGGQWNKIFT
-219 TEETQTTLNE
+219 TEETPAEPNKEKTSVQEAPAKQTP
-229 EKKSAQKDSTQLT
+229 
-242 RQQMLDNFMVNEIP
+242 QQMLDNFMVNEIP

-264 YWVNPNIKLDPK
+264 YWVNPDIKLDPK
-276 YTRTVIDILANMS
+276 YTRTVINILANMS

-320 MKLNGA
+320 MKLNGVH
-326 RISFPTNK
+326 ISFPTNK

-387 YIVKNKLNE
+387 YIVKSKLNE
-396 FNQTNGNTEGS
+396 FNQTNGNTEGN

-412 QQQDNTSEVESAK
+412 QQPDNTSEVESAK

-444 NENKNIKL
+444 NKDKNIKL

-458 QLLSSINPAKL
+458 PLLSSINPVKF

-507 EKRGDQAATDNISTG
+507 AKRGDQAATDNISTG

-562 AFARRYMALNEAT
+562 AFARRYISLNGVNG
-575 DKEQSKNWFN
+575 DKFKQLWFN
-585 QDGSFNYENFKKQIP
+585 PDDTFNHENFKNAIP
-600 TNNGKLFVW
+600 RGDEKIHIW
-609 SDGLNGIGHDVYAG
+609 SEGLNGTGHDVYAG

-630 GDGSVKYYNHI
+630 GDGNVKYYNHI
-641 PEGWQVSGDKIK
+641 PEDWQVSGDKIK

-676 QVGEL
+676 QEGER

-688 GDLNI
+688 KDLNI
-693 KNPYDDRSKEN
+693 KTPYDDRSKEN
-704 SLALLRLLRT
+704 SLALLRLIKT

-720 NANILRNGITLKQYD
+720 NANILRNGTTLKQYD
-735 TYETYSPIKGAY
+735 TYATYAPIKGAY

-766 QGFVYWKQQA
+766 QGFVDWKQQA

-816 ARRQQVADK
+816 ERRQEVANK
-825 NIYESALYRQQLAS
+825 NIYENALYRQQLAS

-852 NTYLKQIEEQLRSD
+852 DTYLKQIEEQLRSD

-877 IQKVIAGRVAEK
+877 IQKVVAGRVAEK

-940 DLAEVYMSTT
+940 NLAEVYMSVT
-950 GEQIIPSNSYIWKK
+950 GEQKIPNDPWSWKK
-964 ALDKILNRTILNK
+964 ELEKLNHTILNK

>member
-1 MENIQTYKYKD
+1 MENIQTYKYKN

-50 YMLDGIANGT
+50 YMLDGITNGT
-60 ITIKNGNFYTTDKNI
+60 VTIKNGNFYTTDKNI
-75 LDNKNIFGQVT
+75 LDNKDIFGQVT

-128 FNLNDFIELDPLDEK
+128 FNLNDFVELDPLDEK

-148 TVNRINAI
+148 TTNRINAI
-156 KEYIDQI
+156 KEYLDQI
-163 DFDRDFKNLDEPTKA
+163 DFNRDFKNLDEPTKA

-190 ISDNNISSNEYL
+190 ISDNTISSNEYL

-207 FGYSGSWDKIFT
+207 FGYGGQWNKIFT
-219 TEETQTTLNE
+219 TEGIPAEPDKEEAQAQQAPVQQTQ
-229 EKKSAQKDSTQLT
+229 
-242 RQQMLDNFMVNEIP
+242 QQMLDNFMVNEIP
-256 EFTGQEES
+256 EFTGQESE
-264 YWVNPNIKLDPK
+264 YELNTPKFGRYTFQIWENIMKNINNKDLVRMMDLLNDNPNINLSNMK
-276 YTRTVIDILANMS
+276 YVVESAKKTG
-289 NDDIVRSLNI
+289 
-299 LNDHQDADF
+299 
-308 NKISYFKEAAKK
+308 AAK
-320 MKLNGA
+320 L
-326 RISFPTNK
+326 RIAYPNNA
-334 QSRYMLMQVLKN
+334 QSRSFVLNTMKY
-346 RNLLTDL
+346 RNLLTKIGDGL
-353 GNGNYMYYSNKSPY
+353 YMYYSNRSPY
-367 ALIWDSVQ
+367 ALIWDEKQ
-375 KKLYKKAARNVE
+375 NKLYKKAARNVE
-387 YIVKNKLNE
+387 YIVKSKLNE
-396 FNQTNGNTEGS
+396 FNQTNGNTEGG

-412 QQQDNTSEVESAK
+412 QQPDNTSEVESAK

-452 PNGLTI
+452 PNGLI
-458 QLLSSINPAKL
+458 IPLLSSINPAKL

-498 NKETGKYEL
+498 NKETEKYEL
-507 EKRGDQAATDNISTG
+507 TKRGDQAATDNISTG

-585 QDGSFNYENFKKQIP
+585 QDSSFNYENFKKQIP
-600 TNNGKLFVW
+600 INNGKLFVW

-641 PEGWQVSGDKIK
+641 PEGWQISGDKIK

-676 QVGEL
+676 QAGEL

-688 GDLNI
+688 EDLNI

-704 SLALLRLLRT
+704 SLALLRLIKT

-720 NANILRNGITLKQYD
+720 NANILRNGTTLKQYD
-735 TYETYSPIKGAY
+735 TYATYAPIKGAY

-756 AADIQ
+756 AANIQ

-766 QGFVYWKQQA
+766 QGFIDWKQQA

-797 VQERQRTEAISRE
+797 VQERQRTEAISKE

-816 ARRQQVADK
+816 ARRQDVADK
-825 NIYESALYRQQLAS
+825 NINESALYRQQLAS

-852 NTYLKQIEEQLRSD
+852 DTYLKQIEEQLRSD

-896 IQAKFD
+896 IQAKFN
-902 AWAAENPQIAKEPA
+902 AWAAENPQIAKEPS

-950 GEQIIPSNSYIWKK
+950 GEQTIPSNSHIWKK
-964 ALDKILNRTILNK
+964 ALDKILKNK

>member
-40 NRDALNQAYN
+40 NKDALNQAYN

-60 ITIKNGNFYTTDKNI
+60 VTIKNGNFYTTDQNI
-75 LDNKNIFGQVT
+75 LDNKDIFGQVT

-128 FNLNDFIELDPLDEK
+128 FNLNDFVELDPLDEK

-156 KEYIDQI
+156 KEYLNQI

-190 ISDNNISSNEYL
+190 ISDNTISSNEYL

-207 FGYSGSWDKIFT
+207 FGYGGQWNKIFT
-219 TEETQTTLNE
+219 TEGTPAEPDKEKMPAQEAPAQQTP
-229 EKKSAQKDSTQLT
+229 
-242 RQQMLDNFMVNEIP
+242 QQMLDNFMVNEIP
-256 EFTGQEES
+256 EFTGQESE
-264 YWVNPNIKLDPK
+264 YELNTPKFGRYTFQIWENIMKNINNNDLVRMMDLLNDNPNINLSNMK
-276 YTRTVIDILANMS
+276 YVVESAKKTG
-289 NDDIVRSLNI
+289 
-299 LNDHQDADF
+299 
-308 NKISYFKEAAKK
+308 AAK
-320 MKLNGA
+320 L
-326 RISFPTNK
+326 RIAYPDNA
-334 QSRYMLMQVLKN
+334 QSRSFVLNTMKY
-346 RNLLTDL
+346 RNLLTKIGDGL
-353 GNGNYMYYSNKSPY
+353 YMYYSDRSPY
-367 ALIWDSVQ
+367 ALIWDEKQ
-375 KKLYKKAARNVE
+375 NKLYKKAARNVE
-387 YIVKNKLNE
+387 YIVKSKLNE

-412 QQQDNTSEVESAK
+412 QQPDNTSEVESAK

-444 NENKNIKL
+444 NEDKNIKL

-458 QLLSSINPAKL
+458 PLLSSINPAKL
-469 PDGGFDDFNQAVI
+469 PKGGFDDFNQAVI

-507 EKRGDQAATDNISTG
+507 AKRGDQAATDNISTG

-585 QDGSFNYENFKKQIP
+585 QDSSFNYENFKKQIP

-623 RVYGIAT
+623 RMYGIAT
-630 GDGSVKYYNHI
+630 GDGSIKYYNHI

-676 QVGEL
+676 QAGER

-688 GDLNI
+688 EDLNI

-704 SLALLRLLRT
+704 SLALLRLIKT

-720 NANILRNGITLKQYD
+720 NANILRNGATPKQHD
-735 TYETYSPIKGAY
+735 TYATYAPIKGAY
-747 SIKSTLANQ
+747 SIKSTFANQ
-756 AADIQ
+756 AANIQ
-761 SRMAN
+761 SQMAN
-766 QGFVYWKQQA
+766 QGFVDWKQQA

-816 ARRQQVADK
+816 ARRQEVADK
-825 NIYESALYRQQLAS
+825 NINESALYRQQLAS

-852 NTYLKQIEEQLRSD
+852 DTYLKQIEEQLRSD

-902 AWAAENPQIAKEPA
+902 AWAAENPQIAKEPT

-950 GEQIIPSNSYIWKK
+950 GEQTIKDNPYVWEEALKK
-964 ALDKILNRTILNK
+964 IDHTILSK
-977 NGGILI
+977 NGGVLI

>member
-60 ITIKNGNFYTTDKNI
+60 VTIKNGNFYTTDQNI
-75 LDNKNIFGQVT
+75 LDNKDIFGQVT

-148 TVNRINAI
+148 TTNRINAI
-156 KEYIDQI
+156 KEYLDQI
-163 DFDRDFKNLDEPTKA
+163 DFDRDFKNLDEPTKE

-190 ISDNNISSNEYL
+190 ISDNTISSNEYL

-207 FGYSGSWDKIFT
+207 FGYGGQWNKIFT
-219 TEETQTTLNE
+219 TEGTLSEPDKEETPAQEAPVQQTP
-229 EKKSAQKDSTQLT
+229 
-242 RQQMLDNFMVNEIP
+242 QQMLDNFMVNEIP
-256 EFTGQEES
+256 EFTGQESE
-264 YWVNPNIKLDPK
+264 YELNTPKFEKYTFQIWENIMKNINNKDLVRMMDLLNDNPNINLSNMK
-276 YTRTVIDILANMS
+276 YVVESAKKTG
-289 NDDIVRSLNI
+289 
-299 LNDHQDADF
+299 
-308 NKISYFKEAAKK
+308 AAK
-320 MKLNGA
+320 L
-326 RISFPTNK
+326 RIAYPNNA
-334 QSRYMLMQVLKN
+334 QSRSFVLNTMKY
-346 RNLLTDL
+346 RNLLTKIGDGL
-353 GNGNYMYYSNKSPY
+353 YMYYSNRSPY
-367 ALIWDSVQ
+367 ALIWDEKQ
-375 KKLYKKAARNVE
+375 NKLYKKAARNVE
-387 YIVKNKLNE
+387 YIVRSKLNE

-412 QQQDNTSEVESAK
+412 QQPDNTSEVESNK

-444 NENKNIKL
+444 NEDKNIKL

-458 QLLSSINPAKL
+458 PLLSSINPAKL

-498 NKETGKYEL
+498 NKETEKYEL

-562 AFARRYMALNEAT
+562 AFARRYISLNGVNG
-575 DKEQSKNWFN
+575 DKFKQLWFN
-585 QDGSFNYENFKKQIP
+585 PDDTFNHENFKKAIP
-600 TNNGKLFVW
+600 RGDEKIHIW
-609 SDGLNGIGHDVYAG
+609 SEGLNGTGHDVYAG

-630 GDGSVKYYNHI
+630 GDGSVKYYDHI

-676 QVGEL
+676 QAGER

-688 GDLNI
+688 KDLNI
-693 KNPYDDRSKEN
+693 KNPYDDRFKEN
-704 SLALLRLLRT
+704 SLALLRLIKT

-720 NANILRNGITLKQYD
+720 NANILRNGTTLKQYD
-735 TYETYSPIKGAY
+735 TYETYAPIKGAY

-766 QGFVYWKQQA
+766 QGFIDWKQQA

-810 LQERNL
+810 LKERNL
-816 ARRQQVADK
+816 ARRQDVADK
-825 NIYESALYRQQLAS
+825 NINESALYRQQLAS

-852 NTYLKQIEEQLRSD
+852 DTYLKQIEEQLRSD
-866 RVDKQNKYEDY
+866 RVDKQNKYDDY
-877 IQKVIAGRVAEK
+877 IQKVVAGRVAEK

-940 DLAEVYMSTT
+940 NLAEVYMSVT
-950 GEQIIPSNSYIWKK
+950 GERRIPNDPWSWKK
-964 ALDKILNRTILNK
+964 ELEKLNHTILNK
-977 NGGILI
+977 NGGVLI

>member
-60 ITIKNGNFYTTDKNI
+60 VTIKNGNFYTTDQNI
-75 LDNKNIFGQVT
+75 LDNKDIFGQVT

-156 KEYIDQI
+156 KEYLDQI

-190 ISDNNISSNEYL
+190 ISDNTISSNEYL

-207 FGYSGSWDKIFT
+207 FGYGGQWNKIFT
-219 TEETQTTLNE
+219 TEGTPAEPDKEET
-229 EKKSAQKDSTQLT
+229 SAQQAQVQQTP
-242 RQQMLDNFMVNEIP
+242 QQMLDNFMVNEIP
-256 EFTGQEES
+256 EFTGQESE
-264 YWVNPNIKLDPK
+264 YELNTPKFGRYTFQIWENIMKNINNKDLVRMMDLLNDNPNINLSNMK
-276 YTRTVIDILANMS
+276 YVVESAKKTG
-289 NDDIVRSLNI
+289 
-299 LNDHQDADF
+299 
-308 NKISYFKEAAKK
+308 AAK
-320 MKLNGA
+320 L
-326 RISFPTNK
+326 RIAYPNNA
-334 QSRYMLMQVLKN
+334 QSRSFVLNTMKY
-346 RNLLTDL
+346 RNLLTKIGDGL
-353 GNGNYMYYSNKSPY
+353 YMYYSNRSPY
-367 ALIWDSVQ
+367 ALIWDEKQ
-375 KKLYKKAARNVE
+375 NKLYKKAARNVE
-387 YIVKNKLNE
+387 YIVKSKLNE
-396 FNQTNGNTEGS
+396 FNQINGNTEGN

-412 QQQDNTSEVESAK
+412 QQPDNTSEVESAK

-444 NENKNIKL
+444 NETKDLKL

-458 QLLSSINPAKL
+458 PLLSSINPAKL
-469 PDGGFDDFNQAVI
+469 PEGGFDDFNQAVI

-487 LLDSNRLKRVW
+487 LLDSNRLKRIW

-507 EKRGDQAATDNISTG
+507 AKRGDQAATDNISTG

-528 EGVEGSQEKDENL
+528 EGVEGSQEKDDNL
-541 YKVSWNENW
+541 YKVSWNKNW

-562 AFARRYMALNEAT
+562 AFARRYISLNGVNG
-575 DKEQSKNWFN
+575 DKFKQLWFN
-585 QDGSFNYENFKKQIP
+585 PDDTFNHENFKKAIP
-600 TNNGKLFVW
+600 RGDEKIHIW
-609 SDGLNGIGHDVYAG
+609 SEGLNGTGHDVYAG

-630 GDGSVKYYNHI
+630 GDGNVKYYNHI

-676 QVGEL
+676 QEGER
-681 IPGKENI
+681 IQDKENI
-688 GDLNI
+688 EDLNI

-704 SLALLRLLRT
+704 SLALLRLIKT

-720 NANILRNGITLKQYD
+720 NANILRSGTTLKQYD
-735 TYETYSPIKGAY
+735 TYETYAPIKGAY

-766 QGFVYWKQQA
+766 QGFVDWKQQA

-816 ARRQQVADK
+816 ARRQEVADK
-825 NIYESALYRQQLAS
+825 NINESALYRQQLAS

-852 NTYLKQIEEQLRSD
+852 DTYLKQIEEQLRSD

-902 AWAAENPQIAKEPA
+902 AWAAENPQIAKEPT

-940 DLAEVYMSTT
+940 NLAEVYMSTT
-950 GEQIIPSNSYIWKK
+950 GEQTIPSNSHIWKK
-964 ALDKILNRTILNK
+964 ALDNIINHK

>member
-60 ITIKNGNFYTTDKNI
+60 VTIKNGNFYTTDQNI
-75 LDNKNIFGQVT
+75 LNNKDIFGQVT

-128 FNLNDFIELDPLDEK
+128 FNLNDFVELDPLDEK

-148 TVNRINAI
+148 TTNRINAI
-156 KEYIDQI
+156 KEYLDQI
-163 DFDRDFKNLDEPTKA
+163 DFDRDFKNLDEPTRE

-190 ISDNNISSNEYL
+190 ISDNTISSNEYL

-207 FGYSGSWDKIFT
+207 FGYGGQWNKIFT
-219 TEETQTTLNE
+219 TEGTPAEPDKEETPVQE
-229 EKKSAQKDSTQLT
+229 APTQLT
-242 RQQMLDNFMVNEIP
+242 PQQMLDNFMVNEIP
-256 EFTGQEES
+256 EFTGQESE
-264 YWVNPNIKLDPK
+264 YELNTPKFGRYTFQIWENIMKNINNKDLVRIMDLLNDNPNINLSNMK
-276 YTRTVIDILANMS
+276 YVVESAKKTG
-289 NDDIVRSLNI
+289 
-299 LNDHQDADF
+299 
-308 NKISYFKEAAKK
+308 AAK
-320 MKLNGA
+320 L
-326 RISFPTNK
+326 RIAYPNNA
-334 QSRYMLMQVLKN
+334 QSRSFVLNTMKY
-346 RNLLTDL
+346 RNLLTKIGDGL
-353 GNGNYMYYSNKSPY
+353 YMYYSNRSPY
-367 ALIWDSVQ
+367 ALIWDEKQ
-375 KKLYKKAARNVE
+375 NKLYKKAARNVE
-387 YIVKNKLNE
+387 YIVKSKLNE

-412 QQQDNTSEVESAK
+412 QQPDNTSEVESAK

-444 NENKNIKL
+444 NEDKNIKL

-458 QLLSSINPAKL
+458 PLLSSINPAKL

-507 EKRGDQAATDNISTG
+507 AKRGDQAATDNISTG

-641 PEGWQVSGDKIK
+641 PEGWQISGDKIK

-665 KSGEQKVENQD
+665 KSGEQQVENQD
-676 QVGEL
+676 KAGER

-688 GDLNI
+688 KELNI

-704 SLALLRLLRT
+704 S
-714 LDNNRK
+714 
-720 NANILRNGITLKQYD
+720 
-735 TYETYSPIKGAY
+735 
-747 SIKSTLANQ
+747 
-756 AADIQ
+756 
-761 SRMAN
+761 
-766 QGFVYWKQQA
+766 
-776 LANSLAQSQADQY
+776 
-789 NEKGIASD
+789 
-797 VQERQRTEAISRE
+797 
-810 LQERNL
+810 
-816 ARRQQVADK
+816 
-825 NIYESALYRQQLAS
+825 
-839 IDASRN
+839 
-845 MKDHESW
+845 
-852 NTYLKQIEEQLRSD
+852 
-866 RVDKQNKYEDY
+866 
-877 IQKVIAGRVAEK
+877 
-889 YTDKINA
+889 
-896 IQAKFD
+896 
-902 AWAAENPQIAKEPA
+902 
-916 LLAVAPEYQEY
+916 
-927 KRAMKNLQNMQAA
+927 
-940 DLAEVYMSTT
+940 
-950 GEQIIPSNSYIWKK
+950 
-964 ALDKILNRTILNK
+964 
-977 NGGILI
+977 
-983 PKNKFLK
+983 

>member
-60 ITIKNGNFYTTDKNI
+60 VTIKNGNFYTTDQNI
-75 LDNKNIFGQVT
+75 LDNKDIFGQVT

-128 FNLNDFIELDPLDEK
+128 FNLNDFVELDPLDEK

-148 TVNRINAI
+148 TINRINAI
-156 KEYIDQI
+156 KKYLDQI
-163 DFDRDFKNLDEPTKA
+163 DFDRDFKNLDEPTRE
-178 RYQKYI
+178 RYKKYI

-190 ISDNNISSNEYL
+190 ISDNTISSNEYL

-207 FGYSGSWDKIFT
+207 FGYGGQWDKIFT
-219 TEETQTTLNE
+219 TEGTPTTSNE
-229 EKKSAQKDSTQLT
+229 EKTQAQQAPVQKTP
-242 RQQMLDNFMVNEIP
+242 QQMLDDFMVNEIP
-256 EFTGQEES
+256 EFTGQESE
-264 YWVNPNIKLDPK
+264 YELNTPKFGKYTFQIWENIMKNINNKDLVRMMDLLNDNPNINLSNMKYVIESAKKTGAAKLHIAYPNN
-276 YTRTVIDILANMS
+276 AQS
-289 NDDIVRSLNI
+289 RSFI
-299 LNDHQDADF
+299 LNT
-308 NKISYFKEAAKK
+308 
-320 MKLNGA
+320 MK
-326 RISFPTNK
+326 
-334 QSRYMLMQVLKN
+334 Y
-346 RNLLTDL
+346 RNLLTKIGDGL
-353 GNGNYMYYSNKSPY
+353 YMYYSNKSPY
-367 ALIWDSVQ
+367 ALIWDEKQ
-375 KKLYKKAARNVE
+375 NKLYKKAARNVE
-387 YIVKNKLNE
+387 YIVKSKLNE

-444 NENKNIKL
+444 NKNKDIKL
-452 PNGLTI
+452 PSGLTI
-458 QLLSSINPAKL
+458 SLFNNVNSVKL

-507 EKRGDQAATDNISTG
+507 AKRGNQAATDNISTG

-528 EGVEGSQEKDENL
+528 EGVDGSQQKDENL

-550 INRLMNNPKLAE
+550 VNRLMNNSKLAE
-562 AFARRYMALNEAT
+562 AFARGFISLNGVNG
-575 DKEQSKNWFN
+575 DKFKQLWFN
-585 QDGSFNYENFKKQIP
+585 PDGTFNYENFKKAILR
-600 TNNGKLFVW
+600 GDEKIHIW
-609 SDGLNGIGHDVYAG
+609 SEGLNGPGHDVYAG

-630 GDGSVKYYNHI
+630 GDNSVKYYNHI
-641 PEGWQVSGDKIK
+641 PEGWQVTGDKIK
-653 FDDITNLYMLTP
+653 FDDITNLYMLIP
-665 KSGEQKVENQD
+665 KSGD
-676 QVGEL
+676 QQIEDQTEKK
-681 IPGKENI
+681 IPSKENI
-688 GDLNI
+688 KDLNI
-693 KNPYDDRSKEN
+693 KNPYDNRLKEN

-720 NANILRNGITLKQYD
+720 NADILRNATTLKQYD
-735 TYETYSPIKGAY
+735 TYATYAPIKGAY
-747 SIKSTLANQ
+747 SIKSTFANQ

-761 SRMAN
+761 SRIAN
-766 QGFVYWKQQA
+766 QGFIDWKQQA

-816 ARRQQVADK
+816 ARRQNVADK
-825 NIYESALYRQQLAS
+825 NIDENALYRQQLAS
-839 IDASRN
+839 IDASKN

-852 NTYLKQIEEQLRSD
+852 DTYLKQIEEQLRLD
-866 RVDKQNKYEDY
+866 RIEKQNKYEDY

-896 IQAKFD
+896 IQDKFN
-902 AWAAENPQIAKEPA
+902 AWKNKNPNIANNPD

-950 GEQIIPSNSYIWKK
+950 GEQTIPSNSHIWKK
-964 ALDKILNRTILNK
+964 ALDNILNRTILNK
-977 NGGILI
+977 NGGVLI

>member
-60 ITIKNGNFYTTDKNI
+60 VTIKNGNFYTTDQNI
-75 LDNKNIFGQVT
+75 LNNKDIFGQVT

-128 FNLNDFIELDPLDEK
+128 FNLNDFVELDPFDEK
-143 TGKRG
+143 TGKRE
-148 TVNRINAI
+148 TTNRINTI
-156 KEYIDQI
+156 KEYLDQI
-163 DFDRDFKNLDEPTKA
+163 DLDRDFKNIDEPTRE

-190 ISDNNISSNEYL
+190 ISDNTISSNEYL

-207 FGYSGSWDKIFT
+207 FGYEGSWDKIFT
-219 TEETQTTLNE
+219 TEGIQAEPDKEETPAQQAP
-229 EKKSAQKDSTQLT
+229 AQKTQ
-242 RQQMLDNFMVNEIP
+242 QQMLDDFMVNEIP
-256 EFTGQEES
+256 EFTGQESE
-264 YWVNPNIKLDPK
+264 YELNTPKFGRYTFQIWENIMKNINNKDLVRMMDLLNDNPNINLSNMK
-276 YTRTVIDILANMS
+276 YVVESAKKTG
-289 NDDIVRSLNI
+289 
-299 LNDHQDADF
+299 
-308 NKISYFKEAAKK
+308 AAK
-320 MKLNGA
+320 L
-326 RISFPTNK
+326 RIAYPNNA
-334 QSRYMLMQVLKN
+334 QSRSFVLNTMKY
-346 RNLLTDL
+346 RNLLTKIGDGL
-353 GNGNYMYYSNKSPY
+353 YMYYSNRSPY
-367 ALIWDSVQ
+367 ALIWDEKQ
-375 KKLYKKAARNVE
+375 NKLYKKAARNVE
-387 YIVKNKLNE
+387 YIVKSKLNE

-412 QQQDNTSEVESAK
+412 QQPDNTSEVESAK

-444 NENKNIKL
+444 NEDKNIKL

-458 QLLSSINPAKL
+458 PLLSSINPAKL
-469 PDGGFDDFNQAVI
+469 TKGGFDDFNQAVI

-623 RVYGIAT
+623 RMYGIAT

-641 PEGWQVSGDKIK
+641 PEGWHVSGDKIK

-665 KSGEQKVENQD
+665 KPGEQKEENKNQE
-676 QVGEL
+676 GKL

-688 GDLNI
+688 QDLNI

-704 SLALLRLLRT
+704 SLALLRLIKT

-720 NANILRNGITLKQYD
+720 NANILRSGTTLKQYD
-735 TYETYSPIKGAY
+735 TYETYAPIKGAY

-766 QGFVYWKQQA
+766 QGFIDWKQQA

-816 ARRQQVADK
+816 ARRQEVANK
-825 NIYESALYRQQLAS
+825 NIDENALYRQQLAS

-852 NTYLKQIEEQLRSD
+852 DTYLKQIEEQLRSD

-916 LLAVAPEYQEY
+916 LLAIAPEYQEY

-950 GEQIIPSNSYIWKK
+950 GEQTIPSNSHIWKK
-964 ALDKILNRTILNK
+964 ALDNILNRTILSK
-977 NGGILI
+977 NGGVLI